1 MKVFNSKLAAIGLA
15 AFVFASCSD
24 SSSDPAT
31 PITPGTV
38 PSEITKIGLTQTD
51 AAQLAAS
58 VTNYKRSSSNK
69 ARTRAFNE
77 TLFKGLTESTVP
89 TAPSDEGAKQLNAAT
104 DLSND
109 KYKTRSGKTYDFS
122 NNTIENTILFVAGNS
137 TVKYSNLG
145 TGNTIVVKKGGKLEY
160 TGSGSAI
167 PQGNTIYVLES
178 GSYNIDNENI
188 IIDGTLYSSRALGK
202 IEGKI
207 TDKKSE
213 GTPTQNITINGSVYL
228 INGSVYLSGY
238 THTVTDPESKNY
250 GKEITEYASLRA
262 KTLTINAGAKVNT
275 LDRVTFTDDVVIAG
289 ALHVGKAAIVKNM
302 TIKNGGVFYS
312 DYSAKIKNH
321 LTMEAGSYMDLKY
334 LNVTDN
340 EYTDNGTE
348 KPTKVSGNAVADL
361 QGNCQIVI
369 GNHGV
374 MSFNTLKTD
383 NTSGQIVMGDDADN
397 VAVIKADKFIYAG
410 SDENV
415 NFTSTP
421 NTNNQTILAQFK
433 ECYKNGAES
442 EGNKVEFEYLN
453 WNSDVQSYDYITGGG
468 ALTAG
473 PNFSYVLKD
482 AYKVA
487 DQKKLM
493 LLSTIANYDR
503 DTQSATAIVPTDNNK
518 VYVSYHTNGKEFG
531 GSIDVAEMNGEQL
544 TLKQRVQQAEAKATY
559 DFNHLNVINSKL
571 YLAGSAKG
579 KDGKQLGGATIS
591 YAAIGSDGT
600 LNVTEGLTSQSL
612 DNAVKGDANCVVPFG
627 NNIAV
632 ASTLGYSVYDPTL
645 VKGDLTKTTGKAKF
659 VAVNGTSLVG
669 LNYKSE
675 ITAGDAEVQGEVQV
689 FDNSMK
695 QTSSFNVGSIA
706 PNNGKNMIAIDSN
719 GRIYV
724 CKSAK
729 GLMCYDSNGNQAWA
743 SEWTTPTSKS
753 DKNVSV
759 DKRQGYIN
767 GVAVDD
773 NYVYVAAGA
782 YGLVVLTKDGKE
794 VTHKRIGTSGN
805 SANYVAVKNGLI
817 YVAYGKGRIQVFKL
831 TGGAAK

>member
-77 TLFKGLTESTVP
+77 TLFDGLTESTKP
-89 TAPSDEGAKQLNAAT
+89 TAPSADGAKQLNAAAN
-104 DLSND
+104 LSGD

-145 TGNTIVVKKGGKLEY
+145 SGNTIVVLKGGKLEY

-167 PQGNTIYVLES
+167 PQDNTIYVLES
-178 GSYNIDNENI
+178 GSYSIDNENI
-188 IIDGTLYSSRALGK
+188 IIDGALYSSRALGK
-202 IEGKI
+202 IDGKI

-213 GTPTQNITINGSVYL
+213 GTPTQNITINGSVF
-228 INGSVYLSGY
+228 LSGY
-238 THTVTDPESKNY
+238 DHIVTDPESANY
-250 GKEITEYASLRA
+250 NKTITEYASLRA

-275 LDRVTFTDDVVIAG
+275 LDRVTFTNDVVIAG
-289 ALHVGKAAIVKNM
+289 ALHVGKVAIVKNM

-312 DYSAKIKNH
+312 DDSAKIKNK

-348 KPTKVSGNAVADL
+348 KRTKVPGSAVADL
-361 QGNCQIVI
+361 KGNCQIVI

-383 NTSGQIVMGDDADN
+383 NTSGQIVMGDDANN

-433 ECYKNGAES
+433 ECYKNGTES
-442 EGNKVEFEYLN
+442 EGNKVDFDYLN
-453 WNSDVQSYDYITGGG
+453 WNADVQSYDYITGGG
-468 ALTAG
+468 ALTPGA
-473 PNFSYVLKD
+473 NFSYVLKD
-482 AYKVA
+482 EYKVA

-518 VYVSYHTNGKEFG
+518 VYVSYHTNGKDFG

-544 TLKQRVQQAEAKATY
+544 TLKQRVQQAEAGATY

-579 KDGKQLGGATIS
+579 KDGKQLGGAAIS
-591 YAAIGSDGT
+591 YAAIGSDGL

-612 DNAVKGDANCVVPFG
+612 DNTVKGDANCVVPFG

-632 ASTLGYSVYDPTL
+632 ASTLGYSIYDPTL
-645 VKGDLTKTTGKAKF
+645 VKGDLTTTTGKAKF

-669 LNYKSE
+669 LNYTSE
-675 ITAGDAEVQGEVQV
+675 IAAGDAEVQGEVQV

-695 QTSSFNVGSIA
+695 QTSSFNVGAIA

-729 GLMCYDSNGNQAWA
+729 GLMCFDSNGNPAWA
-743 SEWTTPTSKS
+743 SEWTTPVSHGEG
-753 DKNVSV
+753 NVSV

-831 TGGAAK
+831 TSGAAQ

>member
-77 TLFKGLTESTVP
+77 TLFNGLTESTVP
-89 TAPSDEGAKQLNAAT
+89 TAPSADGAKQLNAAT

-122 NNTIENTILFVAGNS
+122 NNTIENTTLFVAGNS

-145 TGNTIVVKKGGKLEY
+145 SGNTIVVLKGGKLEY
-160 TGSGSAI
+160 TGSSSAI

-178 GSYNIDNENI
+178 GSYSIANENI
-188 IIDGTLYSSRALGK
+188 TIDGALYSSRALGK
-202 IEGKI
+202 IEGH
-207 TDKKSE
+207 TTGDKKSE

-228 INGSVYLSGY
+228 SRYS
-238 THTVTDPESKNY
+238 HTVTDPESANY
-250 GKEITEYASLRA
+250 GKEITEYASIRA
-262 KTLTINAGAKVNT
+262 KTLTINADAKVNT
-275 LDRVTFTDDVVIAG
+275 LDRVTFTNDVVIAG

-302 TIKNGGVFYS
+302 TIKNGGKFYS
-312 DYSAKIKNH
+312 EYSAKIKNK

-340 EYTDNGTE
+340 TYDENGTE
-348 KPTKVSGNAVADL
+348 KPTKVPGNAVADL

-473 PNFSYVLKD
+473 PYFSYVLKD

-579 KDGKQLGGATIS
+579 KDGNQLGGAAIS
-591 YAAIGSDGT
+591 YAAIGSDGL
-600 LNVTEGLTSQSL
+600 LNVREGLTSQSL

-645 VKGDLTKTTGKAKF
+645 VKGELTKTTGKAKF

-669 LNYKSE
+669 LNYTSE
-675 ITAGDAEVQGEVQV
+675 IAAGDAEVQGEVQV

-695 QTSSFNVGSIA
+695 QTSSFNVGAIA

-729 GLMCYDSNGNQAWA
+729 GLMCYENGNPVWA
-743 SEWTTPTSKS
+743 SEWTTPVSHG
-753 DKNVSV
+753 DGNVSV

-794 VTHKRIGTSGN
+794 VTHKRIGTAGN

-831 TGGAAK
+831 TGGAAQ

>member
-77 TLFKGLTESTVP
+77 TLFDGLTESTVP
-89 TAPSDEGAKQLNAAT
+89 AAPSVDGAKQLNAAT
-104 DLSND
+104 NLSND

-122 NNTIENTILFVAGNS
+122 NNTIENTTLFVAGNS

-145 TGNTIVVKKGGKLEY
+145 SGNTIVVLKGGKLEY
-160 TGSGSAI
+160 TGSSSAI

-178 GSYNIDNENI
+178 GSYSIANENI
-188 IIDGTLYSSRALGK
+188 TIDGALYSSRALGK
-202 IEGKI
+202 IEGH
-207 TDKKSE
+207 TTGDKKSE

-228 INGSVYLSGY
+228 SGY
-238 THTVTDPESKNY
+238 KHTVTDPESANY

-302 TIKNGGVFYS
+302 TIKNGGGFYS
-312 DYSAKIKNH
+312 DYSAKIKNK

-348 KPTKVSGNAVADL
+348 KPTKVLGNAVADL

-383 NTSGQIVMGDDADN
+383 NTSGQIVMGDDANN

-410 SDENV
+410 NDENV
-415 NFTSTP
+415 NFISTP
-421 NTNNQTILAQFK
+421 NTNNQTILAQLK
-433 ECYKNGAES
+433 ESYKNGAES
-442 EGNKVEFEYLN
+442 EGNKVDFDYLVFN
-453 WNSDVQSYDYITGGG
+453 ADVQSYDYITGGG
-468 ALTAG
+468 ALAAG

-482 AYKVA
+482 EYKVA

-493 LLSTIANYDR
+493 LLSTIANYER

-518 VYVSYHTNGKEFG
+518 VYVSYHTYGKDFG

-544 TLKQRVQQAEAKATY
+544 TLKQRVQQAEAGATY

-579 KDGKQLGGATIS
+579 KDGNQLGGAAIS
-591 YAAIGSDGT
+591 YAAIGGDGL

-612 DNAVKGDANCVVPFG
+612 DNTVKGDANCVMPFG
-627 NNIAV
+627 DNIAV
-632 ASTLGYSVYDPTL
+632 ASTLGYSVYNPTL
-645 VKGDLTKTTGKAKF
+645 AEGTLTKTTGKAKF
-659 VAVNGTSLVG
+659 VAVNGSSLVG
-669 LNYKSE
+669 LNYTSE
-675 ITAGDAEVQGEVQV
+675 IAAGDAEVQGEVQV

-729 GLMCYDSNGNQAWA
+729 GLMCYENGNQVW
-743 SEWTTPTSKS
+743 EWTTPVSHGAG
-753 DKNVSV
+753 NVSV
-759 DKRQGYIN
+759 DNRQGYIN

-782 YGLVVLTKDGKE
+782 YGLVVLTKEGKE

-831 TGGAAK
+831 TSGAAQ

>member
-69 ARTRAFNE
+69 ARTRAIDVA
-77 TLFKGLTESTVP
+77 LFDGLTQMPDVP
-89 TAPSDEGAKQLNAAT
+89 SNEDAVQLNAAK
-104 DLSND
+104 DLSNE
-109 KYKTRSGKTYDFS
+109 KYKTRNGKTYDFS
-122 NNTIENTILFVAGNS
+122 NNTLQNATLFVVGNS
-137 TVKYSNLG
+137 TVKYNNLG
-145 TGNTIVVKKGGKLEY
+145 TGNTIIVQKGGKLEY
-160 TGSGSAI
+160 TGNGTAI
-167 PQGNTIYVLES
+167 PQNNTIIVLES
-178 GSYNIDNENI
+178 GSYSIANDIT
-188 IIDGTLYSSRALGK
+188 IDGTLYSSRALGK

-213 GTPTQNITINGSVYL
+213 GTPTQNITINGSVF
-228 INGSVYLSGY
+228 LSGY
-238 THTVTDPESKNY
+238 KHKVTDPESENY
-250 GKEITEYASLRA
+250 GKELTEYASLRA
-262 KTLTINAGAKVNT
+262 KKLTINAGARVNT
-275 LDRVTFTDDVVIAG
+275 LDRVTFTNDVVIEG
-289 ALHVGKAAIVKNM
+289 ALHVGQTAIVKNM
-302 TIKNGGVFYS
+302 TIKNGGKFYS
-312 DYSAKIKNH
+312 DYSAKIKNN
-321 LTMEAGSYMDLKY
+321 LTMEPGSYMDLAY

-340 EYTDNGTE
+340 KYDKNGTEE
-348 KPTKVSGNAVADL
+348 KPTKTIGDAVADL
-361 QGNCQIVI
+361 KGNCQIVI

-383 NTSGQIVMGDDADN
+383 NTAGQIVMGDDANN

-421 NTNNQTILAQFK
+421 NTNNQIILAQFK
-433 ECYKNGAES
+433 EIYKNGAES
-442 EGNKVEFEYLN
+442 EGNKVDFEYLN
-453 WNSDVQSYDYITGGG
+453 WNADVQSYDYITGGG
-468 ALTAG
+468 ALIAG
-473 PNFSYVLKD
+473 DNFSYKLKEE
-482 AYKVA
+482 YKVA

-518 VYVSYHTNGKEFG
+518 VYVSYHTNGAEFG

-544 TLKQRVQQAEAKATY
+544 TLKQRVEQAATGATY
-559 DFNHLNVINSKL
+559 DFNHLNVIDDKL
-571 YLAGSAKG
+571 YLAGGIKG
-579 KDGKQLGGATIS
+579 KSGLLMSGASIS
-591 YAAIGSDGT
+591 YAAINSDGT
-600 LNVTEGLTSQSL
+600 LNVTEGLTSTSI
-612 DNAVKGDANCVVPFG
+612 DNAIKGDANCVVPFG
-627 NNIAV
+627 NQIVV
-632 ASTLGYSVYDPTL
+632 ANTKGYDKL
-645 VKGDLTKTTGKAKF
+645 EKDLTDDKSTQTPGKAKF
-659 VAVNGTSLVG
+659 VAVNGSSLVG
-669 LNYKSE
+669 LNYKTE
-675 ITAGDAEVQGEVQV
+675 ITAGNDPVDGEIQV
-689 FDNSMK
+689 FNSSME

-706 PNNGKNMIAIDSN
+706 PNNGKNMIAIDSD

-729 GLMCYDSNGNQAWA
+729 GLMCYESNGNPAWT
-743 SEWTTPTSKS
+743 SEWTTPVSHGAG
-753 DKNVSV
+753 NVSV
-759 DKRQGYIN
+759 DNRQGYIN

-782 YGLVVLTKDGKE
+782 YGLVVLNKNGEE
-794 VTHKRIGTSGN
+794 VTHKRIGTAGN

-831 TGGAAK
+831 TSGAAQ

>member
-24 SSSDPAT
+24 SSSDPTT

-69 ARTRAFNE
+69 ARTRAIDEALFN
-77 TLFKGLTESTVP
+77 GLTESTVP
-89 TAPSDEGAKQLNAAT
+89 TAPSADGAKQLNAAAN
-104 DLSND
+104 LSGD

-122 NNTIENTILFVAGNS
+122 NNTIENTTLFVAGNS

-145 TGNTIVVKKGGKLEY
+145 TGNTIVVMKGGKLEY

-167 PQGNTIYVLES
+167 PQDNTIYVQES
-178 GSYNIDNENI
+178 GSYSIKNENI
-188 IIDGTLYSSRALGK
+188 TIDGTLYSSRALGK
-202 IEGKI
+202 IEGEI

-228 INGSVYLSGY
+228 SGY
-238 THTVTDPESKNY
+238 KHTVTDPESENY
-250 GKEITEYASLRA
+250 NKVITEYASLRA

-275 LDRVTFTDDVVIAG
+275 LDRVTFTNDVVIAG
-289 ALHVGKAAIVKNM
+289 ALHVGQTAIVKNM

-312 DYSAKIKNH
+312 DYSAKIKNK
-321 LTMEAGSYMDLKY
+321 LSMEPGSYMNLAY

-340 EYTDNGTE
+340 KYDKNGKETV
-348 KPTKVSGNAVADL
+348 KNAGDAVADL

-383 NTSGQIVMGDDADN
+383 NTSGQIVLGGDANN

-415 NFTSTP
+415 NFISTP
-421 NTNNQTILAQFK
+421 NTNNQTILAQLK
-433 ECYKNGAES
+433 ESYKNGE
-442 EGNKVEFEYLN
+442 KVDFDDLVFN
-453 WNSDVQSYDYITGGG
+453 ADVQSYDYITGGG

-482 AYKVA
+482 EYKVA

-518 VYVSYHTNGKEFG
+518 VYVSYHTNGTDFG

-544 TLKQRVQQAEAKATY
+544 TLKQRVQQAEAGATY

-579 KDGKQLGGATIS
+579 KDGKQYGGATVS
-591 YAAIGSDGT
+591 YAAINSDGT
-600 LNVTEGLTSQSL
+600 LNVTEGLSTVAL
-612 DNAVKGDANCVVPFG
+612 DNTVKGDANCVVPFD

-632 ASTLGYSVYDPTL
+632 ASTLGYSVYEPTL
-645 VKGDLTKTTGKAKF
+645 AKEAKERVSTTGKAKF
-659 VAVNGTSLVG
+659 MAVNGTSLVG
-669 LNYKSE
+669 LNYTSE
-675 ITAGDAEVQGEVQV
+675 IAAGDAEVQGEVQV

-729 GLMCYDSNGNQAWA
+729 GLMCYENGSPAWA
-743 SEWTTPTSKS
+743 SEWTTPVSHGEG
-753 DKNVSV
+753 NVSV

-831 TGGAAK
+831 TSGAAQ

>member
-77 TLFKGLTESTVP
+77 ALFNGVTESTVQP
-89 TAPSDEGAKQLNAAT
+89 APSVDGAKQLNAAT
-104 DLSND
+104 NLSND

-145 TGNTIVVKKGGKLEY
+145 TGNTIVVMKGGKLEY

-167 PQGNTIYVLES
+167 PQNNTIYVLES
-178 GSYNIDNENI
+178 GSYSIDNENI
-188 IIDGTLYSSRALGK
+188 IIDGALYSSRALGK
-202 IEGKI
+202 IDGKI

-228 INGSVYLSGY
+228 SGY
-238 THTVTDPESKNY
+238 DHIVTDPESANY
-250 GKEITEYASLRA
+250 NKTITEYASLRA

-275 LDRVTFTDDVVIAG
+275 LDRVTFTDNVVIAG

-302 TIKNGGVFYS
+302 TIKNGGKFYS
-312 DYSAKIKNH
+312 EYSAKIKNQ

-340 EYTDNGTE
+340 TYDKNGTE
-348 KPTKVSGNAVADL
+348 KPTKVPGNAVADL

-383 NTSGQIVMGDDADN
+383 NTSGQIVMGDDANN

-415 NFTSTP
+415 NFIGTP
-421 NTNNQTILAQFK
+421 HTNNQTILAQLK
-433 ECYKNGAES
+433 ESYKNGAES
-442 EGNKVEFEYLN
+442 EGNKVDFDYLVFN
-453 WNSDVQSYDYITGGG
+453 ADVQSYDYITGGG

-473 PNFSYVLKD
+473 PNFSYVLKNE
-482 AYKVA
+482 YEVA
-487 DQKKLM
+487 KQKKLM

-503 DTQSATAIVPTDNNK
+503 DTQSATAIVPTANNK
-518 VYVSYHTNGKEFG
+518 VYVSYHTNGTEFG

-544 TLKQRVQQAEAKATY
+544 TLKQRVQQADAGATY

-579 KDGKQLGGATIS
+579 KDGKQLGGAAIS
-591 YAAIGSDGT
+591 YAAIGSDG
-600 LNVTEGLTSQSL
+600 LVNVKEGLTSQSL
-612 DNAVKGDANCVVPFG
+612 DNTVKGDANCVVPFG

-632 ASTLGYSVYDPTL
+632 ASTLGYSIYDPTL
-645 VKGDLTKTTGKAKF
+645 AKGDLTKTTGKAKF
-659 VAVNGTSLVG
+659 VAVNGSSLVG
-669 LNYKSE
+669 LNYTSE
-675 ITAGDAEVQGEVQV
+675 IAAGDAEVQGEVQV

-729 GLMCYDSNGNQAWA
+729 GLMCYENGSPAWA

-782 YGLVVLTKDGKE
+782 YGLVVLNKDGKE

-831 TGGAAK
+831 TSGAAQ

>member
-77 TLFKGLTESTVP
+77 ALSNGVTESTVQP
-89 TAPSDEGAKQLNAAT
+89 APSVDGAKQLNAAT
-104 DLSND
+104 NLSND

-145 TGNTIVVKKGGKLEY
+145 TGNTIVVMKGGKLEY

-167 PQGNTIYVLES
+167 PQNNTIYVLES
-178 GSYNIDNENI
+178 GSYSIDNENI
-188 IIDGTLYSSRALGK
+188 IIDGALYSSRALGK
-202 IEGKI
+202 IDGKI

-213 GTPTQNITINGSVYL
+213 GTPTQNITINGSVF
-228 INGSVYLSGY
+228 LSGY
-238 THTVTDPESKNY
+238 DHIVTDPESANY
-250 GKEITEYASLRA
+250 NKTITEYASLRA

-275 LDRVTFTDDVVIAG
+275 LDRVTFTNDVVIAG

-312 DYSAKIKNH
+312 DNSAKIKNK

-348 KPTKVSGNAVADL
+348 KPTKVLGNAVADL
-361 QGNCQIVI
+361 QGNCQIII

-383 NTSGQIVMGDDADN
+383 NTSGQIVMGDDDNN

-410 SDENV
+410 SDINV

-442 EGNKVEFEYLN
+442 EGNKVEFEDLN

-482 AYKVA
+482 AYKIA

-503 DTQSATAIVPTDNNK
+503 DAQSATAIVPTDNNK
-518 VYVSYHTNGKEFG
+518 VYVSYHTNGKDFG

-544 TLKQRVQQAEAKATY
+544 TLKQRVQQADAGATY
-559 DFNHLNVINSKL
+559 DFNHLNVINNKL

-579 KDGKQLGGATIS
+579 KDGKQLGGAAIS

-600 LNVTEGLTSQSL
+600 LNVREGLTSQSL
-612 DNAVKGDANCVVPFG
+612 DNTVKGDANCIVPFG
-627 NNIAV
+627 DNIAV

-645 VKGDLTKTTGKAKF
+645 VEGTLTKTTGKAKF

-669 LNYKSE
+669 LNYTSE
-675 ITAGDAEVQGEVQV
+675 IAAGDAEVQGEVQV

-695 QTSSFNVGSIA
+695 QTSSFNVGAIA

-759 DKRQGYIN
+759 DKRKGYIN

-794 VTHKRIGTSGN
+794 VTHKRIGTSEN

-831 TGGAAK
+831 TGGAAQ

>member
-24 SSSDPAT
+24 SSSDPAS
-31 PITPGTV
+31 PINPGTV

-77 TLFKGLTESTVP
+77 TLFNGLTQMPDVP
-89 TAPSDEGAKQLNAAT
+89 SNSNEDAVQLNAAK
-104 DLSND
+104 DLSNE
-109 KYKTRSGKTYDFS
+109 KYKTRNGKTYDFS
-122 NNTIENTILFVAGNS
+122 NNTLQNATLFVVGNS
-137 TVKYSNLG
+137 TVKYNNLG
-145 TGNTIVVKKGGKLEY
+145 TGNTIIVQKGGKLEY
-160 TGSGSAI
+160 TGNGTAI
-167 PQGNTIYVLES
+167 PQNNTIIVLES
-178 GSYNIDNENI
+178 GSYSIANDIT
-188 IIDGTLYSSRALGK
+188 IDGTLYSSRALGK

-213 GTPTQNITINGSVYL
+213 GTPTQNITINGSVF
-228 INGSVYLSGY
+228 LSGY
-238 THTVTDPESKNY
+238 KHKVTDPESENY
-250 GKEITEYASLRA
+250 GKELTEYASLRA
-262 KTLTINAGAKVNT
+262 KKLTINAGARVNT
-275 LDRVTFTDDVVIAG
+275 LDRVTFTNDVVIEG
-289 ALHVGKAAIVKNM
+289 ALHVGQTAIVKNM
-302 TIKNGGVFYS
+302 TIKNGGKFYS
-312 DYSAKIKNH
+312 DYSAKIKNN
-321 LTMEAGSYMDLKY
+321 LTMEPGSYMDLAY

-340 EYTDNGTE
+340 KYDKNGTEE
-348 KPTKVSGNAVADL
+348 KPTKTIGDAVADL
-361 QGNCQIVI
+361 KGNCQIVI

-383 NTSGQIVMGDDADN
+383 NTAGQIVMGDDANN

-421 NTNNQTILAQFK
+421 NTNNQIILARFK
-433 ECYKNGAES
+433 EIYKNGAES
-442 EGNKVEFEYLN
+442 VGNKVDFEYLN
-453 WNSDVQSYDYITGGG
+453 WNADVQSYDYITGGG
-468 ALTAG
+468 ALIAG
-473 PNFSYVLKD
+473 DNFSYKLKEE
-482 AYKVA
+482 YKVA

-518 VYVSYHTNGKEFG
+518 VYVSYHTNGAEFG

-544 TLKQRVQQAEAKATY
+544 TLKQRVEQAATGATY
-559 DFNHLNVINSKL
+559 DFNHLNVIDDKL
-571 YLAGSAKG
+571 YLAGGIKG
-579 KDGKQLGGATIS
+579 KSGLLMSGASIS
-591 YAAIGSDGT
+591 YAAINSDGT
-600 LNVTEGLTSQSL
+600 LNVTEGLTSTSI
-612 DNAVKGDANCVVPFG
+612 DNAIKGDANCVVPFG
-627 NNIAV
+627 NQIVV
-632 ASTLGYSVYDPTL
+632 ANTKGYDKL
-645 VKGDLTKTTGKAKF
+645 EKDLTDDKSTQTPGKAKF
-659 VAVNGTSLVG
+659 VAVNGSSLVG
-669 LNYKSE
+669 LNYKTE
-675 ITAGDAEVQGEVQV
+675 ITAGNDPVDGEIQV
-689 FDNSMK
+689 FNSSME

-706 PNNGKNMIAIDSN
+706 PNNGKNMIAIDSD

-729 GLMCYDSNGNQAWA
+729 GLMCYESNGNPAWT
-743 SEWTTPTSKS
+743 SEWTTPVSHGAG
-753 DKNVSV
+753 NVSV
-759 DKRQGYIN
+759 DNRQGYIN

-782 YGLVVLTKDGKE
+782 YGLVVLNKNGEE
-794 VTHKRIGTSGN
+794 VTHKRIGTAGN

-831 TGGAAK
+831 TSGAAQ

>member
-77 TLFKGLTESTVP
+77 TLFNGLTESTVP
-89 TAPSDEGAKQLNAAT
+89 TAPSADGAKQLNAAT

-122 NNTIENTILFVAGNS
+122 NNTIENTTLFVAGNS

-145 TGNTIVVKKGGKLEY
+145 SGNTIVVMKGGKLEY

-167 PQGNTIYVLES
+167 PQNNTIYVLES
-178 GSYNIDNENI
+178 GSYSIDNENI
-188 IIDGTLYSSRALGK
+188 TIDGTLYSSRALGK
-202 IEGKI
+202 IDGKI

-213 GTPTQNITINGSVYL
+213 GTPTQNITINGSVF
-228 INGSVYLSGY
+228 LSGY
-238 THTVTDPESKNY
+238 KHTVTDQNSENY

-262 KTLTINAGAKVNT
+262 KTLNINAGAKVNT
-275 LDRVTFTDDVVIAG
+275 LDRVTFTDNVVLAG
-289 ALHVGKAAIVKNM
+289 ALHVGKAAIVKSM
-302 TIKNGGVFYS
+302 TIKDGGKFYS
-312 DYSAKIKNH
+312 DYSAKIKNK
-321 LTMEAGSYMDLKY
+321 LTMEAGSYMDIKY

-340 EYTDNGTE
+340 EYTENGTE
-348 KPTKVSGNAVADL
+348 KPTKVLGNAVADL

-383 NTSGQIVMGDDADN
+383 NTSGQIVMGDDANN

-433 ECYKNGAES
+433 ECYKNGTES
-442 EGNKVEFEYLN
+442 EGNKVDFDYLN
-453 WNSDVQSYDYITGGG
+453 WNADVQSYDYVTGGG

-482 AYKVA
+482 EYKVA

-518 VYVSYHTNGKEFG
+518 VYVSYHTNGKDFG

-544 TLKQRVQQAEAKATY
+544 TLRQRVQQADAGATY
-559 DFNHLNVINSKL
+559 DFNHLNVINNKL

-579 KDGKQLGGATIS
+579 KDGKQFGGATVS
-591 YAAIGSDGT
+591 YAAIGGDGT
-600 LNVTEGLTSQSL
+600 LNVTEGLSTVAL
-612 DNAVKGDANCVVPFG
+612 DNTVKGDANCVMPFG
-627 NNIAV
+627 DNIAV
-632 ASTLGYSVYDPTL
+632 ASTLGYSVYNPTL
-645 VKGDLTKTTGKAKF
+645 AEGTLTKTTGKAKF
-659 VAVNGTSLVG
+659 VAVNGSSLVG
-669 LNYKSE
+669 LNYTSE
-675 ITAGDAEVQGEVQV
+675 IAAGDAEVQGEVQV

-729 GLMCYDSNGNQAWA
+729 GLMCYENGNQVW
-743 SEWTTPTSKS
+743 EWTTPVSHGAG
-753 DKNVSV
+753 NVSV
-759 DKRQGYIN
+759 DNRQGYIN

-782 YGLVVLTKDGKE
+782 YGLVVLTKEGKE

-831 TGGAAK
+831 TSGAAQ

>member
-31 PITPGTV
+31 PINPGTV

-69 ARTRAFNE
+69 ARTRAIDE
-77 TLFKGLTESTVP
+77 TLFNGVTESTVP
-89 TAPSDEGAKQLNAAT
+89 KAPSVDGAKQLNAAT
-104 DLSND
+104 NLSND

-145 TGNTIVVKKGGKLEY
+145 SGNTIVVLKGGKLEY
-160 TGSGSAI
+160 TGSGKAI
-167 PQGNTIYVLES
+167 PQDNTIYVQES
-178 GSYNIDNENI
+178 GSYSIDNENI

-202 IEGKI
+202 IEGKN

-213 GTPTQNITINGSVYL
+213 VTPTQDIT

-238 THTVTDPESKNY
+238 KHTVTDPDSKNY

-275 LDRVTFTDDVVIAG
+275 LDRVTFTNDVVIAG

-312 DYSAKIKNH
+312 DYSAKIKNQ

-348 KPTKVSGNAVADL
+348 KPTKVPGNAVADL
-361 QGNCQIVI
+361 KGACKIVI

-383 NTSGQIVMGDDADN
+383 NTSGQIVMGDDANN

-433 ECYKNGAES
+433 ECYKNGEES
-442 EGNKVEFEYLN
+442 AGNKVDFDYLN
-453 WNSDVQSYDYITGGG
+453 WNADVQSYDYITGGG

-482 AYKVA
+482 EYEVA
-487 DQKKLM
+487 KQKKLM
-493 LLSTIANYDR
+493 LLSTIANYER
-503 DTQSATAIVPTDNNK
+503 DTQSATAIVPTADNK
-518 VYVSYHTNGKEFG
+518 VYVSYHTNGKDFG
-531 GSIDVAEMNGEQL
+531 GSIDVAEMKGEQL
-544 TLKQRVQQAEAKATY
+544 TLKQRVQQAAAGATY
-559 DFNHLNVINSKL
+559 DFNHLSVINSKL

-579 KDGKQLGGATIS
+579 KDGKQLGGAAIS
-591 YAAIGSDGT
+591 YAAIGGDGL

-659 VAVNGTSLVG
+659 VAVNGSSLVG

-675 ITAGDAEVQGEVQV
+675 IAVGDAEVQGEVQV

-695 QTSSFNVGSIA
+695 QTSSFTVGAIA

-729 GLMCYDSNGNQAWA
+729 GLMCYENGSPAWD
-743 SEWTTPTSKS
+743 SEWTTPVSHGEG
-753 DKNVSV
+753 NISV

-831 TGGAAK
+831 TGGDAQQ

>member
-69 ARTRAFNE
+69 ARTRAIDE
-77 TLFKGLTESTVP
+77 TLFNGLTESTVP
-89 TAPSDEGAKQLNAAT
+89 TAPSADGAKQLNAAT

-145 TGNTIVVKKGGKLEY
+145 TGNTIVVMKGGKLEY

-167 PQGNTIYVLES
+167 PQNNTIYVLKS
-178 GSYNIDNENI
+178 GSYSIDNENI
-188 IIDGTLYSSRALGK
+188 IIDGALYSSRALGK
-202 IEGKI
+202 IDGKI

-213 GTPTQNITINGSVYL
+213 GTPTQNITINGSVF
-228 INGSVYLSGY
+228 LSGY
-238 THTVTDPESKNY
+238 DHIVTDPESANY
-250 GKEITEYASLRA
+250 NKTITEYASLRA

-275 LDRVTFTDDVVIAG
+275 LDRVTFTNDVVIAG

-312 DYSAKIKNH
+312 DNSAKIKNK

-348 KPTKVSGNAVADL
+348 KPTKVPGNAVADL
-361 QGNCQIVI
+361 QGACKIVI

-383 NTSGQIVMGDDADN
+383 NTFGQIVIGDDANN

-442 EGNKVEFEYLN
+442 AGNKVDFDYLN
-453 WNSDVQSYDYITGGG
+453 WNADVQSYDYVTGGG

-482 AYKVA
+482 EYEVA
-487 DQKKLM
+487 KQKKLM
-493 LLSTIANYDR
+493 LLSTIANYER

-518 VYVSYHTNGKEFG
+518 VYVSYHTNGKDFG

-544 TLKQRVQQAEAKATY
+544 TLKQRVQQADAGATY
-559 DFNHLNVINSKL
+559 DFNHLNVINNKL

-579 KDGKQLGGATIS
+579 KDGKQFGGATVS
-591 YAAIGSDGT
+591 YAAIGGDGT
-600 LNVTEGLTSQSL
+600 LNVTEGLSTVAL
-612 DNAVKGDANCVVPFG
+612 DNTVKGDANCVMPFG
-627 NNIAV
+627 DNIAV
-632 ASTLGYSVYDPTL
+632 ASTLGYSVYNPTL
-645 VKGDLTKTTGKAKF
+645 AEGTLTKTTGKAKF
-659 VAVNGTSLVG
+659 VAVNGSSLVG
-669 LNYKSE
+669 LNYTSE
-675 ITAGDAEVQGEVQV
+675 IAAGDAEVQGEVQV

-729 GLMCYDSNGNQAWA
+729 GLMCYENGNQVW
-743 SEWTTPTSKS
+743 EWTTPVSHGAG
-753 DKNVSV
+753 NVSV
-759 DKRQGYIN
+759 DNRQGYIN

-782 YGLVVLTKDGKE
+782 YGLVVLTKEGKE

-831 TGGAAK
+831 TSGDAQ

>member
-77 TLFKGLTESTVP
+77 TLFKGLTQMPDVP
-89 TAPSDEGAKQLNAAT
+89 SNEDAVQLNAAK
-104 DLSND
+104 DLSNE
-109 KYKTRSGKTYDFS
+109 KYKTRNGKTYDFS
-122 NNTIENTILFVAGNS
+122 NNTLQNATLFVVGNS
-137 TVKYSNLG
+137 TVKYNNLG
-145 TGNTIVVKKGGKLEY
+145 TGNTIIVQKGGKLEY
-160 TGSGSAI
+160 TGNGTAI
-167 PQGNTIYVLES
+167 PQNNTIIVLAS
-178 GSYNIDNENI
+178 GSYSIANDIT
-188 IIDGTLYSSRALGK
+188 IDGTLYSSRALGK

-213 GTPTQNITINGSVYL
+213 GTPTQNITINGSVF
-228 INGSVYLSGY
+228 LSGY
-238 THTVTDPESKNY
+238 KHKVTDPESENY
-250 GKEITEYASLRA
+250 GKELTEYASLRA
-262 KTLTINAGAKVNT
+262 KKLTINAGARVNT
-275 LDRVTFTDDVVIAG
+275 LDRVTFTNDVVIEG
-289 ALHVGKAAIVKNM
+289 ALHVGQTAIVKNM
-302 TIKNGGVFYS
+302 TIKNGGKFYS
-312 DYSAKIKNH
+312 DYSAKIKNN
-321 LTMEAGSYMDLKY
+321 LTMEPGSYMDLAY

-340 EYTDNGTE
+340 KYDKNGTEE
-348 KPTKVSGNAVADL
+348 KPTKTIGDAVADL
-361 QGNCQIVI
+361 KGNCQIVI

-383 NTSGQIVMGDDADN
+383 NTAGQIVMGDDANN

-421 NTNNQTILAQFK
+421 NTNNQIILAQFK
-433 ECYKNGAES
+433 EIYKNGAES
-442 EGNKVEFEYLN
+442 EGNKVDFEYLN
-453 WNSDVQSYDYITGGG
+453 WNADVQSYDYITGGG
-468 ALTAG
+468 ALIAG
-473 PNFSYVLKD
+473 DNFSYKLKEE
-482 AYKVA
+482 YKVA

-518 VYVSYHTNGKEFG
+518 VYVSYHTNGAEFG

-544 TLKQRVQQAEAKATY
+544 TLKQRVEQAATGATY
-559 DFNHLNVINSKL
+559 DFNHLNVIDDKL
-571 YLAGSAKG
+571 YLAGGIKG
-579 KDGKQLGGATIS
+579 KSGLLMSGASIS
-591 YAAIGSDGT
+591 YAAINSDGT
-600 LNVTEGLTSQSL
+600 LNVTEGLTSTSI
-612 DNAVKGDANCVVPFG
+612 DNAIKGDANCVVPFG
-627 NNIAV
+627 NQIVV
-632 ASTLGYSVYDPTL
+632 ANTKGYDKL
-645 VKGDLTKTTGKAKF
+645 EKDLTDDKSTQTPGKAKF
-659 VAVNGTSLVG
+659 VAVNGSSLVG
-669 LNYKSE
+669 LNYKTE
-675 ITAGDAEVQGEVQV
+675 ITAGNDPVDGEIQV
-689 FDNSMK
+689 FNSSME

-706 PNNGKNMIAIDSN
+706 PNNGKNMIAIDSD

-729 GLMCYDSNGNQAWA
+729 GLMCYESNGNPAWT
-743 SEWTTPTSKS
+743 SEWTTPVSHGAG
-753 DKNVSV
+753 NVSV
-759 DKRQGYIN
+759 DNRQGYIN

-782 YGLVVLTKDGKE
+782 YGLVVLNKNGEE
-794 VTHKRIGTSGN
+794 VTHKRIGTAGN

-831 TGGAAK
+831 TSGAAQ

>member
-69 ARTRAFNE
+69 ARTRAIDVA
-77 TLFKGLTESTVP
+77 LFDGLTQMPDVP
-89 TAPSDEGAKQLNAAT
+89 SNEDAVQLNAAK
-104 DLSND
+104 DLSNE
-109 KYKTRSGKTYDFS
+109 KYKTRNGKTYDFS
-122 NNTIENTILFVAGNS
+122 NNTLQNATLFVVGNS
-137 TVKYSNLG
+137 TVKYNNLG
-145 TGNTIVVKKGGKLEY
+145 TGNTIIVQKGGKLEY
-160 TGSGSAI
+160 TGNGTAI
-167 PQGNTIYVLES
+167 PQNNTIIVLES
-178 GSYNIDNENI
+178 GSYSIANDIT
-188 IIDGTLYSSRALGK
+188 IDGTLYSSRALGK

-213 GTPTQNITINGSVYL
+213 GTPTQNITINGSVF
-228 INGSVYLSGY
+228 LSGY
-238 THTVTDPESKNY
+238 KHKVTDPESENY
-250 GKEITEYASLRA
+250 GKELTEYASLRA

-275 LDRVTFTDDVVIAG
+275 LDRVTFTNDVVIEG
-289 ALHVGKAAIVKNM
+289 ALHVGQTAIVKNM
-302 TIKNGGVFYS
+302 TIKNGGKFYS
-312 DYSAKIKNH
+312 DYSAKIKNN
-321 LTMEAGSYMDLKY
+321 LTMEPGSYMNLAY

-340 EYTDNGTE
+340 TYDKNGKETV
-348 KPTKVSGNAVADL
+348 KTAGNAVADL
-361 QGNCQIVI
+361 KGNCEIII

-383 NTSGQIVMGDDADN
+383 NTAGQIVMGDDANN

-410 SDENV
+410 NDENV

-442 EGNKVEFEYLN
+442 AGNKVDFEYLN

-468 ALTAG
+468 ALIAG
-473 PNFSYVLKD
+473 DNFSYKLKEE
-482 AYKVA
+482 YEVA
-487 DQKKLM
+487 KQKKLM

-531 GSIDVAEMNGEQL
+531 GSIDVAEMNGDQL
-544 TLKQRVQQAEAKATY
+544 TLKQRVQQAEAGATY
-559 DFNHLNVINSKL
+559 DFNHLNVIDSKL

-579 KDGKQLGGATIS
+579 KDGKQYGGATIS
-591 YAAIGSDGT
+591 YAAIESDGK
-600 LNVTEGLTSQSL
+600 LNVTEGLSTLPL

-627 NNIAV
+627 NKIVV
-632 ASTLGYSVYDPTL
+632 ANTKGYDV
-645 VKGDLTKTTGKAKF
+645 VEKDLSENKNTKAPGKAKF
-659 VAVNGTSLVG
+659 LALSGSSLVG
-669 LNYKSE
+669 LNYKTE
-675 ITAGDAEVQGEVQV
+675 ITAGNDPVDGEIQV
-689 FDNSMK
+689 FNSSME

-729 GLMCYDSNGNQAWA
+729 GLMCYESNGSPAWT
-743 SEWTTPTSKS
+743 SEWTTPVSHGAG
-753 DKNVSV
+753 NVSV
-759 DKRQGYIN
+759 DNRQGYIN

-782 YGLVVLTKDGKE
+782 YGLVVLNKNGEE
-794 VTHKRIGTSGN
+794 VTHKRIGTSEN

-831 TGGAAK
+831 TNGVIK

>member
-77 TLFKGLTESTVP
+77 TLFNGLTESTVP
-89 TAPSDEGAKQLNAAT
+89 TAPSADGAKQLNAAT

-137 TVKYSNLG
+137 TVKYSKLG
-145 TGNTIVVKKGGKLEY
+145 TGNTIVVLKGGKLEY

-167 PQGNTIYVLES
+167 PQDNTIYVLES
-178 GSYNIDNENI
+178 GSYSIDNENI
-188 IIDGTLYSSRALGK
+188 IIDGALYSSRALGK
-202 IEGKI
+202 IDGKI

-213 GTPTQNITINGSVYL
+213 GTPTQNITINGSVF
-228 INGSVYLSGY
+228 LSGY
-238 THTVTDPESKNY
+238 DHIVTDPESANY
-250 GKEITEYASLRA
+250 NKTITEYASLRA

-275 LDRVTFTDDVVIAG
+275 LDRVTFTNDVVIAG

-302 TIKNGGVFYS
+302 TIKNGGKFYS
-312 DYSAKIKNH
+312 EYSAKIKNK
-321 LTMEAGSYMDLKY
+321 LTMKAGSYMDLKY

-340 EYTDNGTE
+340 TYDENGTE
-348 KPTKVSGNAVADL
+348 KPTKVPGNAVADL

-433 ECYKNGAES
+433 ECYKNGTES
-442 EGNKVEFEYLN
+442 EGNKVDFDYLN
-453 WNSDVQSYDYITGGG
+453 WNADVQSYDYITGGG
-468 ALTAG
+468 ALTPGA
-473 PNFSYVLKD
+473 NFSYVLKD
-482 AYKVA
+482 EYKVA

-518 VYVSYHTNGKEFG
+518 VYVSYHTNGAEFG

-544 TLKQRVQQAEAKATY
+544 ILKQRVQQAKAGATY
-559 DFNHLNVINSKL
+559 DFNHLNVIDSKL

-579 KDGKQLGGATIS
+579 KDGKQLGGAAIS
-591 YAAIGSDGT
+591 YAAIGSDGL

-645 VKGDLTKTTGKAKF
+645 VKGELTKTTGKAKF

-669 LNYKSE
+669 LNYTSE

-706 PNNGKNMIAIDSN
+706 PNNGKNMIAIDSD

-729 GLMCYDSNGNQAWA
+729 GLMCYNSNGNQAWA
-743 SEWTTPTSKS
+743 SEWTTPVSHGEG
-753 DKNVSV
+753 NVSV

-773 NYVYVAAGA
+773 KYVYVAAGA

-831 TGGAAK
+831 TSGAAQ

>member
-69 ARTRAFNE
+69 ARTRAIDE
-77 TLFKGLTESTVP
+77 TLFNRLTESTVP
-89 TAPSDEGAKQLNAAT
+89 EAPSVDGAKQLNTAT
-104 DLSND
+104 NLSND

-122 NNTIENTILFVAGNS
+122 NNTIENTTLFVAGNS

-145 TGNTIVVKKGGKLEY
+145 SGNTIVVMKGGKLEY
-160 TGSGSAI
+160 TGSESAI
-167 PQGNTIYVLES
+167 PQNNTIYVLES
-178 GSYNIDNENI
+178 GSYSIKNENI
-188 IIDGTLYSSRALGK
+188 TIDGTLYSSRALGK
-202 IEGKI
+202 IKGEI

-228 INGSVYLSGY
+228 SGY
-238 THTVTDPESKNY
+238 KHTVTDPDSKNY

-275 LDRVTFTDDVVIAG
+275 LDRVTFTDNVVIAG
-289 ALHVGKAAIVKNM
+289 ALHVGKAAIVKSM
-302 TIKNGGVFYS
+302 TIKDGGKFYS
-312 DYSAKIKNH
+312 EYSAKIKNK

-348 KPTKVSGNAVADL
+348 KPTKVPGNAVADL

-383 NTSGQIVMGDDADN
+383 NTSGQIVMGDDANN

-433 ECYKNGAES
+433 QCYKNGAES
-442 EGNKVEFEYLN
+442 AGNKVDFDYLN
-453 WNSDVQSYDYITGGG
+453 WNADVQSYDYVTGGG

-482 AYKVA
+482 EYEVA
-487 DQKKLM
+487 KQKKLM
-493 LLSTIANYDR
+493 LLSTIANYER

-518 VYVSYHTNGKEFG
+518 VYVSYHTNGKDFG

-544 TLKQRVQQAEAKATY
+544 TLKQRVQQAEAGATY
-559 DFNHLNVINSKL
+559 DFNHLNVINNKL

-579 KDGKQLGGATIS
+579 KDGKQFGGATVS
-591 YAAIGSDGT
+591 YAAIGGDGT
-600 LNVTEGLTSQSL
+600 LNVTEGLSTVAL
-612 DNAVKGDANCVVPFG
+612 DNTVKGDANCVVPFG

-645 VKGDLTKTTGKAKF
+645 VEGTLTKTTGKAKF
-659 VAVNGTSLVG
+659 VAVNGSSLVG
-669 LNYKSE
+669 LNYTSE
-675 ITAGDAEVQGEVQV
+675 IAAGDAEVQGEVQV

-695 QTSSFNVGSIA
+695 QTSSFNVGAIA

-719 GRIYV
+719 GRIYI

-729 GLMCYDSNGNQAWA
+729 GLMCYESNGNQAWA

>member
-77 TLFKGLTESTVP
+77 TLFDGLTESTVP
-89 TAPSDEGAKQLNAAT
+89 AAPSVDGAKQLNAAT
-104 DLSND
+104 NLSND

-137 TVKYSNLG
+137 TVKYSHLES
-145 TGNTIVVKKGGKLEY
+145 GNIIVVMKGGKLEY

-167 PQGNTIYVLES
+167 PQNNTIYVLES
-178 GSYNIDNENI
+178 GSYSIDNENI
-188 IIDGTLYSSRALGK
+188 TIDGALYSSIALGN
-202 IEGKI
+202 IDGKI

-228 INGSVYLSGY
+228 SGY
-238 THTVTDPESKNY
+238 KHTVTDPDSKNH

-275 LDRVTFTDDVVIAG
+275 LDRVTFTNDVVIAG

-312 DYSAKIKNH
+312 DYSAKIKNQ
-321 LTMEAGSYMDLKY
+321 LTMEAGSYMNLKY

-348 KPTKVSGNAVADL
+348 KPTKVPGNAVADL
-361 QGNCQIVI
+361 KGACKIVI
-369 GNHGV
+369 GDHGV

-383 NTSGQIVMGDDADN
+383 NTSGQIVMGDDANN

-415 NFTSTP
+415 NFISTP

-442 EGNKVEFEYLN
+442 AGNKVDFDYLN
-453 WNSDVQSYDYITGGG
+453 WNADVQSYDYVTGGG

-482 AYKVA
+482 EYEVA
-487 DQKKLM
+487 KQKKLM
-493 LLSTIANYDR
+493 LLSTIANYER

-518 VYVSYHTNGKEFG
+518 VYVSYHTNGKDFG

-544 TLKQRVQQAEAKATY
+544 TLKQRVQQADAGATY
-559 DFNHLNVINSKL
+559 DFNHLSVINSKL

-579 KDGKQLGGATIS
+579 KDGKQLGGAAIS
-591 YAAIGSDGT
+591 YAAIGGDGL

-659 VAVNGTSLVG
+659 VAVNGSSLVG

-675 ITAGDAEVQGEVQV
+675 IAVGDAEVQGEVQV

-695 QTSSFNVGSIA
+695 QTSSFTVGAIA

-729 GLMCYDSNGNQAWA
+729 GLMCYENGSPAWE

-831 TGGAAK
+831 TGGDAQQ

>member
-77 TLFKGLTESTVP
+77 TLFDGLTESTKP
-89 TAPSDEGAKQLNAAT
+89 TAPSADGAKQLNAAAN
-104 DLSND
+104 LSGD

-145 TGNTIVVKKGGKLEY
+145 SGNTIVVLKGGKLEY

-167 PQGNTIYVLES
+167 PQNNTIYVLES
-178 GSYNIDNENI
+178 GSYSIKNENI
-188 IIDGTLYSSRALGK
+188 TIDGTLYSSRALGK
-202 IEGKI
+202 IEGEI

-228 INGSVYLSGY
+228 SGY
-238 THTVTDPESKNY
+238 KHTVTDPDSKNY

-340 EYTDNGTE
+340 EYTENGTE
-348 KPTKVSGNAVADL
+348 KPTKVPGNAVADL
-361 QGNCQIVI
+361 QGNCQIII

-383 NTSGQIVMGDDADN
+383 NTSGQIVMGDDANN

-433 ECYKNGAES
+433 ECYKNGTES
-442 EGNKVEFEYLN
+442 EGNKVDFDYLN
-453 WNSDVQSYDYITGGG
+453 WNADVQSYDYVTGGG

-482 AYKVA
+482 EYEVA
-487 DQKKLM
+487 KQKKLM
-493 LLSTIANYDR
+493 LLSTIANYER

-518 VYVSYHTNGKEFG
+518 VYVSYHTNGKDFG

-544 TLKQRVQQAEAKATY
+544 TLKQRVQQAEAGATY
-559 DFNHLNVINSKL
+559 DFNHLNVINNKL

-579 KDGKQLGGATIS
+579 KDGKQFGGATVS
-591 YAAIGSDGT
+591 YAAIGGDGT
-600 LNVTEGLTSQSL
+600 LNVTEGLSTVAL
-612 DNAVKGDANCVVPFG
+612 DNTVKGDANCVVPFG

-645 VKGDLTKTTGKAKF
+645 VEGTLTKTTGKAKF
-659 VAVNGTSLVG
+659 VAVNGSSLVG
-669 LNYKSE
+669 LNYTSE
-675 ITAGDAEVQGEVQV
+675 IAAGDAEVQGEVQV

-695 QTSSFNVGSIA
+695 QTSSFNVGAIA

-719 GRIYV
+719 GRIYI

-729 GLMCYDSNGNQAWA
+729 GLMCYENGSQVW
-743 SEWTTPTSKS
+743 EWTTPVSHGAG
-753 DKNVSV
+753 NVSV
-759 DKRQGYIN
+759 DNRQGYIN

-782 YGLVVLTKDGKE
+782 YGLVVLTKEGKE

-831 TGGAAK
+831 TSGDAQQ

>member
-89 TAPSDEGAKQLNAAT
+89 TAPSADGAKQLNAAT

-122 NNTIENTILFVAGNS
+122 NNTIENTTLFVAGNS

-145 TGNTIVVKKGGKLEY
+145 SGNTIVVLKGGKLEY
-160 TGSGSAI
+160 TGSSSAI

-178 GSYNIDNENI
+178 GSYSIANENI
-188 IIDGTLYSSRALGK
+188 TIDGALYSSRALGK
-202 IEGKI
+202 IEGH
-207 TDKKSE
+207 TTGDKKSE

-228 INGSVYLSGY
+228 SGY
-238 THTVTDPESKNY
+238 SHTVTDPESANY
-250 GKEITEYASLRA
+250 GKEITEYASIRA
-262 KTLTINAGAKVNT
+262 KTLTINADAKVNT
-275 LDRVTFTDDVVIAG
+275 LDRVTFTNDVVIAG

-302 TIKNGGVFYS
+302 TIKNGGKFYS
-312 DYSAKIKNH
+312 EYSAKIKNK

-340 EYTDNGTE
+340 TYDENGTE
-348 KPTKVSGNAVADL
+348 KPTKVPGNAVADL

-518 VYVSYHTNGKEFG
+518 VYVSYHTYGAGFG

-544 TLKQRVQQAEAKATY
+544 TLKQRVQQAEAGATY

>member
-77 TLFKGLTESTVP
+77 TLFDGVTESPKP
-89 TAPSDEGAKQLNAAT
+89 TAPSADGAKQLNAAT

-122 NNTIENTILFVAGNS
+122 NNKIENTTLFVVGNS
-137 TVKYSNLG
+137 TVKYNNLG
-145 TGNTIVVKKGGKLEY
+145 TGNKIIVQKGGKLEY

-167 PQGNTIYVLES
+167 PQNNTIYVLES
-178 GSYNIDNENI
+178 GSYSIANENI
-188 IIDGTLYSSRALGK
+188 TIDGALYSSRALGK
-202 IEGKI
+202 IEGH
-207 TDKKSE
+207 TTGDKKSE
-213 GTPTQNITINGSVYL
+213 GTPTQNITINGSVF
-228 INGSVYLSGY
+228 LSGY
-238 THTVTDPESKNY
+238 DHIVTDPESANY
-250 GKEITEYASLRA
+250 NKTITEYASLRA

-275 LDRVTFTDDVVIAG
+275 LDRVTFTNDVVIAG

-312 DYSAKIKNH
+312 DYSAKIKNK

-348 KPTKVSGNAVADL
+348 KRTKVPGNAVADL
-361 QGNCQIVI
+361 QGACKIVI

-397 VAVIKADKFIYAG
+397 VAVIRADKFIYAG

-473 PNFSYVLKD
+473 LNFSYVLKD

-544 TLKQRVQQAEAKATY
+544 TLKQRVQQAQAGPTY

-579 KDGKQLGGATIS
+579 KDGKQLGGAAIS

>member
-58 VTNYKRSSSNK
+58 VTNYKRSNSNK
-69 ARTRAFNE
+69 ARTRAIDEDLFN
-77 TLFKGLTESTVP
+77 GLTESTKP
-89 TAPSDEGAKQLNAAT
+89 AAPSADGAKQLNAAAN
-104 DLSND
+104 LSGD

-122 NNTIENTILFVAGNS
+122 NNTIENTTLFVAGNS

-145 TGNTIVVKKGGKLEY
+145 SGNTIVVMKGGKLEY

-178 GSYNIDNENI
+178 GSYNIDNDI
-188 IIDGTLYSSRALGK
+188 TIDGTLYSSRALGK

-228 INGSVYLSGY
+228 SGY
-238 THTVTDPESKNY
+238 KHTVTDQNSENY

-275 LDRVTFTDDVVIAG
+275 LDRVTFTNDVVVAG
-289 ALHVGKAAIVKNM
+289 ALHVGQTAIVKNM
-302 TIKNGGVFYS
+302 TIKEGGKFYS
-312 DYSAKIKNH
+312 DYSAKIKNN
-321 LTMEAGSYMDLKY
+321 LTMEPGSYMNLAY

-340 EYTDNGTE
+340 TYDKNGTE
-348 KPTKVSGNAVADL
+348 TVKTAGNAVADL

-383 NTSGQIVMGDDADN
+383 NTSGQIVMGDDANN

-442 EGNKVEFEYLN
+442 EGNKVDFDYLN
-453 WNSDVQSYDYITGGG
+453 WNADVQSYDYITGGG

-482 AYKVA
+482 EYKVA

-493 LLSTIANYDR
+493 LLSTIANYER
-503 DTQSATAIVPTDNNK
+503 DTQSATAIVPTDDNK
-518 VYVSYHTNGKEFG
+518 VYVSYHTNGTDFG

-544 TLKQRVQQAEAKATY
+544 TLKQRVQQAEAGATY

-579 KDGKQLGGATIS
+579 KDGKQLGGAAIS
-591 YAAIGSDGT
+591 YAAIGSDGL

-612 DNAVKGDANCVVPFG
+612 DNTVKGDANCVVPFG

-669 LNYKSE
+669 LNYTSE
-675 ITAGDAEVQGEVQV
+675 IAAGDAEVQGEVQV

-729 GLMCYDSNGNQAWA
+729 GLMCYENGSPAWA

-782 YGLVVLTKDGKE
+782 YGLVVLTKEGKE

-831 TGGAAK
+831 TSGAAQ

>member
-77 TLFKGLTESTVP
+77 ALFNGVTESTVQP
-89 TAPSDEGAKQLNAAT
+89 APSVDGAKQLNAAT
-104 DLSND
+104 NLSND

-145 TGNTIVVKKGGKLEY
+145 SGNTIVVLKGGKLEY
-160 TGSGSAI
+160 TGSSSAI

-178 GSYNIDNENI
+178 GSYSIANENI
-188 IIDGTLYSSRALGK
+188 TIDGALYSSRALGK
-202 IEGKI
+202 IDGKI

-213 GTPTQNITINGSVYL
+213 GTPTQNITINGSVF
-228 INGSVYLSGY
+228 LSGY
-238 THTVTDPESKNY
+238 DHIVTDPESANY
-250 GKEITEYASLRA
+250 NKTITEYASLRA

-275 LDRVTFTDDVVIAG
+275 LDRVTFTNDVVIAG

-312 DYSAKIKNH
+312 DNSAKIKNK

-348 KPTKVSGNAVADL
+348 KPTKVPGNAVADL
-361 QGNCQIVI
+361 QGACKIVI

-383 NTSGQIVMGDDADN
+383 NTFGQIVIGDDANN

-442 EGNKVEFEYLN
+442 AGNKVDFDYLN
-453 WNSDVQSYDYITGGG
+453 WNADVQSYDYVTGGG

-482 AYKVA
+482 EYEVA
-487 DQKKLM
+487 KQKKLM
-493 LLSTIANYDR
+493 LLSTIANYER

-518 VYVSYHTNGKEFG
+518 VYVSYHTNCKDFG

-544 TLKQRVQQAEAKATY
+544 TLKQRVQQADAGATY
-559 DFNHLNVINSKL
+559 DFNHLNVINNKL

-579 KDGKQLGGATIS
+579 KDGKQFGGATVS
-591 YAAIGSDGT
+591 YAAIGGDGT
-600 LNVTEGLTSQSL
+600 LNVTEGLSTVAL
-612 DNAVKGDANCVVPFG
+612 DNTVKGDANCVMPFG
-627 NNIAV
+627 DNIAV
-632 ASTLGYSVYDPTL
+632 ASTLGYSVYNPTL
-645 VKGDLTKTTGKAKF
+645 AEGTLTKTTGKAKF
-659 VAVNGTSLVG
+659 VAVNGSSLVG
-669 LNYKSE
+669 LNYTSE
-675 ITAGDAEVQGEVQV
+675 IAAGDAEVQGEVQV

-729 GLMCYDSNGNQAWA
+729 GLMCYENGNQVW
-743 SEWTTPTSKS
+743 EWTTPVSHGAG
-753 DKNVSV
+753 NVSV
-759 DKRQGYIN
+759 DNRQGYIN

-782 YGLVVLTKDGKE
+782 YGLVVLTKEGKE

-831 TGGAAK
+831 TSGDAQ

>member
-24 SSSDPAT
+24 SSSDPAS
-31 PITPGTV
+31 PINPGTV

-77 TLFKGLTESTVP
+77 ALFNGVTESTVQP
-89 TAPSDEGAKQLNAAT
+89 APSVDGAKQLNAAT
-104 DLSND
+104 NLSND

-145 TGNTIVVKKGGKLEY
+145 TGNTIVVMKGGKLEY

-167 PQGNTIYVLES
+167 PQNNTIYVLES
-178 GSYNIDNENI
+178 GSYSIDNENI
-188 IIDGTLYSSRALGK
+188 IIDGALYSSRALGK
-202 IEGKI
+202 IDGKI

-213 GTPTQNITINGSVYL
+213 GTPTQNITINGSVF
-228 INGSVYLSGY
+228 LSGY
-238 THTVTDPESKNY
+238 DHIVTDPESANY
-250 GKEITEYASLRA
+250 NKTITEYASLRA

-275 LDRVTFTDDVVIAG
+275 LDRVTFTNDVVIAG

-312 DYSAKIKNH
+312 DNSAKIKNK

-348 KPTKVSGNAVADL
+348 KPTKVLGNAVADL
-361 QGNCQIVI
+361 QGNCQIII

-383 NTSGQIVMGDDADN
+383 NTSGQIVMGDDDNN

-410 SDENV
+410 SDINV

-442 EGNKVEFEYLN
+442 EGNKVEFEDLN

-482 AYKVA
+482 AYKIA

-503 DTQSATAIVPTDNNK
+503 DAQSATAIVPTDNNK
-518 VYVSYHTNGKEFG
+518 VYVSYHTNGKDFG

-544 TLKQRVQQAEAKATY
+544 TLKQRVQQADAGATY
-559 DFNHLNVINSKL
+559 DFNHLNVINNKL

-579 KDGKQLGGATIS
+579 KDGKQLGGAAIS

-612 DNAVKGDANCVVPFG
+612 DNTVKGDANCIVPFG
-627 NNIAV
+627 DNIAV

-645 VKGDLTKTTGKAKF
+645 VEGTLTKTTGKAKF

-669 LNYKSE
+669 LNYTSE
-675 ITAGDAEVQGEVQV
+675 IAAGDAEVQGEVQV

-695 QTSSFNVGSIA
+695 QTSSFNVGAIA

-759 DKRQGYIN
+759 DKRKGYIN

-794 VTHKRIGTSGN
+794 VTHKRIGTSEN

-831 TGGAAK
+831 TGGAAQ

>member
-69 ARTRAFNE
+69 ARTRAIDE
-77 TLFKGLTESTVP
+77 TLFNGLTESTVP
-89 TAPSDEGAKQLNAAT
+89 TAPSADGAKQLNAAT

-122 NNTIENTILFVAGNS
+122 NNTIENTTLFVAGNS

-145 TGNTIVVKKGGKLEY
+145 SGNTIVVLKGGKLEY
-160 TGSGSAI
+160 TGSSSAI
-167 PQGNTIYVLES
+167 PQGNTIYVLGS
-178 GSYNIDNENI
+178 GSYSIANENI
-188 IIDGTLYSSRALGK
+188 IIDGALYSSRALGK
-202 IEGKI
+202 IEGH
-207 TDKKSE
+207 TTGDKKSE
-213 GTPTQNITINGSVYL
+213 GTPTQNITINGSVF
-228 INGSVYLSGY
+228 LSGY
-238 THTVTDPESKNY
+238 DHIVTDPESANY
-250 GKEITEYASLRA
+250 NKTITEYASLRA

-275 LDRVTFTDDVVIAG
+275 LDRVTFTDNVVLAG
-289 ALHVGKAAIVKNM
+289 ALHVGKAAIVKSM
-302 TIKNGGVFYS
+302 TIKDGGKFYS
-312 DYSAKIKNH
+312 DYSAKIKNK

-348 KPTKVSGNAVADL
+348 KPTKVLGNAVADL
-361 QGNCQIVI
+361 QGNCQIII

-383 NTSGQIVMGDDADN
+383 NTAGQVVLGGGADN

-410 SDENV
+410 SDINV

-442 EGNKVEFEYLN
+442 ESNKVDFEDLN
-453 WNSDVQSYDYITGGG
+453 WNADVQSYDYITGGG

-482 AYKVA
+482 AYKIA

-503 DTQSATAIVPTDNNK
+503 DAQSATAIVPTDNNK
-518 VYVSYHTNGKEFG
+518 VYVSYHTYGKDFG

-544 TLKQRVQQAEAKATY
+544 TLKQRVQQAEAGATY
-559 DFNHLNVINSKL
+559 DFNHLNVINNKL

-579 KDGKQLGGATIS
+579 KDGKQFGGATVS
-591 YAAIGSDGT
+591 YATIGGDGT
-600 LNVTEGLTSQSL
+600 LNVTEGLSTVAL
-612 DNAVKGDANCVVPFG
+612 DNTVKGDANCVMPFG
-627 NNIAV
+627 DNIAV
-632 ASTLGYSVYDPTL
+632 ASTLGYSVYNPTL
-645 VKGDLTKTTGKAKF
+645 AEGTLTKTTGKAKF
-659 VAVNGTSLVG
+659 VAVNGSSLVG
-669 LNYKSE
+669 LNYTSE
-675 ITAGDAEVQGEVQV
+675 IAAGDAEVQGEVQV

-759 DKRQGYIN
+759 DKRKGYIN

-794 VTHKRIGTSGN
+794 VTHKRIGTSEN

-831 TGGAAK
+831 TGGAAQ

>member
-77 TLFKGLTESTVP
+77 TLFDGVTESTKP
-89 TAPSDEGAKQLNAAT
+89 TAPSADGAKQLNAAT

-122 NNTIENTILFVAGNS
+122 NNKIENTTLFVVGNS
-137 TVKYSNLG
+137 TVKYNNLG
-145 TGNTIVVKKGGKLEY
+145 TGNKIIVQKGGKLEY

-167 PQGNTIYVLES
+167 PQNNTIYVLES
-178 GSYNIDNENI
+178 GSYSIANENI
-188 IIDGTLYSSRALGK
+188 TIDGALYSSRALGK
-202 IEGKI
+202 IEGH
-207 TDKKSE
+207 TTGDKKSE

-228 INGSVYLSGY
+228 SGY
-238 THTVTDPESKNY
+238 SHTVTDPESANY

-275 LDRVTFTDDVVIAG
+275 LYRVTFTNDVVIAG

-302 TIKNGGVFYS
+302 TIKNGGKFYS
-312 DYSAKIKNH
+312 EYSAKIKNK

-348 KPTKVSGNAVADL
+348 KPTKVPGNAVADL

-383 NTSGQIVMGDDADN
+383 NTSGQIVMGDDANN

-531 GSIDVAEMNGEQL
+531 GSINVAEMNGEQL
-544 TLKQRVQQAEAKATY
+544 TLKQRVQQADAGATY

-579 KDGKQLGGATIS
+579 KDGKQLGGAAIS
-591 YAAIGSDGT
+591 YAAIGGDGL

-645 VKGDLTKTTGKAKF
+645 VKGELTATTGKAKF
-659 VAVNGTSLVG
+659 VAVNGSSLVG
-669 LNYKSE
+669 LNYTSE
-675 ITAGDAEVQGEVQV
+675 IAAGDAEVQGEVQV

-695 QTSSFNVGSIA
+695 QTSSFNVGAIA

-729 GLMCYDSNGNQAWA
+729 GLMCYENGSPAWA

-794 VTHKRIGTSGN
+794 VTHKRIGTAGN

-831 TGGAAK
+831 TGGAAQ

>member
-31 PITPGTV
+31 PITSGTV

-69 ARTRAFNE
+69 ARTRAIDE
-77 TLFKGLTESTVP
+77 TLFNGLTESTVP
-89 TAPSDEGAKQLNAAT
+89 EAPSVDGAKQLNTAT
-104 DLSND
+104 NLSND

-145 TGNTIVVKKGGKLEY
+145 SGNTIVVLMGGKLEY
-160 TGSGSAI
+160 TGSESAI
-167 PQGNTIYVLES
+167 PQNNTIYVLES
-178 GSYNIDNENI
+178 GSYSIKNENI
-188 IIDGTLYSSRALGK
+188 TIDGTLYSSRALGK
-202 IEGKI
+202 IKGEI

-228 INGSVYLSGY
+228 SGY
-238 THTVTDPESKNY
+238 KHTVTDPDSKNY

-262 KTLTINAGAKVNT
+262 KTLTINADAKVNT
-275 LDRVTFTDDVVIAG
+275 LDRVTFTNDVVIAG

-312 DYSAKIKNH
+312 DYSAKIKNQ

-348 KPTKVSGNAVADL
+348 KPTKVPGNAVADL
-361 QGNCQIVI
+361 QGACKIVI

-383 NTSGQIVMGDDADN
+383 NTSGQIVMGDDANN

-433 ECYKNGAES
+433 ECYKNGEES
-442 EGNKVEFEYLN
+442 AGNKVDFDYLN
-453 WNSDVQSYDYITGGG
+453 WNADVQSYDYITGGG

-482 AYKVA
+482 EYEVA
-487 DQKKLM
+487 KQKKLM
-493 LLSTIANYDR
+493 LLSTIANYER

-518 VYVSYHTNGKEFG
+518 VYVSYHTNGAEFG

-544 TLKQRVQQAEAKATY
+544 TLRQRVQQAEAGGATY
-559 DFNHLNVINSKL
+559 DFNHLNVINNKL

-579 KDGKQLGGATIS
+579 KDGKQFGGATVS
-591 YAAIGSDGT
+591 YAAIGGDGT
-600 LNVTEGLTSQSL
+600 LNVTEGLSTVAL
-612 DNAVKGDANCVVPFG
+612 DNTVKGDANCVVPFD

-632 ASTLGYSVYDPTL
+632 ASTLGYSVYEPTL
-645 VKGDLTKTTGKAKF
+645 AKEAKDRVSTTGKAKF

-669 LNYKSE
+669 LNYTSE

-729 GLMCYDSNGNQAWA
+729 GLMCYENGSPAWA

-831 TGGAAK
+831 TGGDAQQ

>member
-58 VTNYKRSSSNK
+58 VTNYKRSNSNK
-69 ARTRAFNE
+69 ARTRAIDEDLFN
-77 TLFKGLTESTVP
+77 GLTESTVP
-89 TAPSDEGAKQLNAAT
+89 TAPSADGAKQLNAAT

-122 NNTIENTILFVAGNS
+122 NNTIENTTLFVAGNS

-145 TGNTIVVKKGGKLEY
+145 TGNTIVVMKGGKLEY

-188 IIDGTLYSSRALGK
+188 TIDGTLYSSRALGK
-202 IEGKI
+202 IDGKI

-228 INGSVYLSGY
+228 SGY
-238 THTVTDPESKNY
+238 EHTVTDPESENY
-250 GKEITEYASLRA
+250 GKVIREYASLRA
-262 KTLTINAGAKVNT
+262 KTLTINADAKVNT
-275 LDRVTFTDDVVIAG
+275 LDRVTFTNDVVIAG

-312 DYSAKIKNH
+312 DYSAKIKNQ
-321 LTMEAGSYMDLKY
+321 LTMEAGSYMNLAY

-340 EYTDNGTE
+340 TYDKNGTE
-348 KPTKVSGNAVADL
+348 TVKNAGNAVADL

-383 NTSGQIVMGDDADN
+383 NTSGQIVMGDDANN

-410 SDENV
+410 NDENV
-415 NFTSTP
+415 NFISTP
-421 NTNNQTILAQFK
+421 NTNNQTILAQLK
-433 ECYKNGAES
+433 ESYKNGAES
-442 EGNKVEFEYLN
+442 EGNKVDFDYLVFN
-453 WNSDVQSYDYITGGG
+453 ADVQSYDYITGGG
-468 ALTAG
+468 ALTPGA
-473 PNFSYVLKD
+473 NFSYTLKD
-482 AYKVA
+482 EYKVA
-487 DQKKLM
+487 DLKKLM

-503 DTQSATAIVPTDNNK
+503 DTQSATAIVPTADNK
-518 VYVSYHTNGKEFG
+518 VYVSYHTNGAEFG

-544 TLKQRVQQAEAKATY
+544 TLKQRVQQAEAGATY

-579 KDGKQLGGATIS
+579 KDGKQLGGAAIS

-612 DNAVKGDANCVVPFG
+612 DNTVKGDANCVVPFG

-632 ASTLGYSVYDPTL
+632 ASTLGYSIYDPTL
-645 VKGDLTKTTGKAKF
+645 VKGDLTTTTGKAKF

-669 LNYKSE
+669 LNYTSE
-675 ITAGDAEVQGEVQV
+675 IAAGDAEVQGEVQV
-689 FDNSMK
+689 FNNSMK
-695 QTSSFNVGSIA
+695 QTSSFNVGAIA

-729 GLMCYDSNGNQAWA
+729 GLMCYDSNGNPAWA
-743 SEWTTPTSKS
+743 SEWTTPVSHGEG
-753 DKNVSV
+753 NVSV

-831 TGGAAK
+831 TSGAAQ

>member
-77 TLFKGLTESTVP
+77 TLFDGVTESTKP
-89 TAPSDEGAKQLNAAT
+89 TAPSADGAKQLNAAT

-122 NNTIENTILFVAGNS
+122 NNTIENTTLFVAGNS

-145 TGNTIVVKKGGKLEY
+145 SGNTIVVMKGGKLEY

-167 PQGNTIYVLES
+167 PQNNTIYVLES
-178 GSYNIDNENI
+178 GSYSIDNENI
-188 IIDGTLYSSRALGK
+188 IIDGALYSSRALGK
-202 IEGKI
+202 IDGKI

-213 GTPTQNITINGSVYL
+213 GTPTQNITINGSVF
-228 INGSVYLSGY
+228 LSGY
-238 THTVTDPESKNY
+238 DHIVTDPESANY
-250 GKEITEYASLRA
+250 NKTITEYASLRA

-275 LDRVTFTDDVVIAG
+275 LDRVTFTNDVVIAG

-312 DYSAKIKNH
+312 DNSAKIKNK

-348 KPTKVSGNAVADL
+348 KPTKVPGNAVADL
-361 QGNCQIVI
+361 QGACKIVI

-383 NTSGQIVMGDDADN
+383 NTFGQIVIGDDANN

-442 EGNKVEFEYLN
+442 AGNKVDFDYLN
-453 WNSDVQSYDYITGGG
+453 WNADVQSYDYVTGGG

-482 AYKVA
+482 EYEVA
-487 DQKKLM
+487 KQKKLM
-493 LLSTIANYDR
+493 LLSTIANYER

-518 VYVSYHTNGKEFG
+518 VYVSYHTNGNDFG

-544 TLKQRVQQAEAKATY
+544 TLKQRVQQADAGATY

-579 KDGKQLGGATIS
+579 KDGKQLGGAAIS
-591 YAAIGSDGT
+591 YAAIGSDGL

-612 DNAVKGDANCVVPFG
+612 DNTVKGDANCVVPFD

-632 ASTLGYSVYDPTL
+632 ASTLGYSVYEPTL
-645 VKGDLTKTTGKAKF
+645 AKEAKDRVSTTGKAKF
-659 VAVNGTSLVG
+659 VAVNGSSLVG
-669 LNYKSE
+669 LNYTSE
-675 ITAGDAEVQGEVQV
+675 IAAGDAEVQGEVQV

-706 PNNGKNMIAIDSN
+706 PNNGKNMIAIDSD

-729 GLMCYDSNGNQAWA
+729 GLMCYNSNGNQAWT
-743 SEWTTPTSKS
+743 SEWTTPVSHGEG
-753 DKNVSV
+753 NISV

-831 TGGAAK
+831 TSGAAQ

>member
-69 ARTRAFNE
+69 ARTRVIDE
-77 TLFKGLTESTVP
+77 GLFKGVTKSTVP
-89 TAPSDEGAKQLNAAT
+89 EAPSVDGAKQLNAAT
-104 DLSND
+104 NLSND

-145 TGNTIVVKKGGKLEY
+145 TGNTIVVMKGGKLEY

-167 PQGNTIYVLES
+167 PQNNTIYVLES
-178 GSYNIDNENI
+178 GSYSIDNENI
-188 IIDGTLYSSRALGK
+188 IIDGALYSSRALGK
-202 IEGKI
+202 IDGKI

-213 GTPTQNITINGSVYL
+213 GTPTQNITINGSVF
-228 INGSVYLSGY
+228 LSGY
-238 THTVTDPESKNY
+238 DHIVTDPESANY
-250 GKEITEYASLRA
+250 NKTITEYASLRA

-275 LDRVTFTDDVVIAG
+275 LDRVTFTNDVIIAG

-312 DYSAKIKNH
+312 DNSAKIKNK

-348 KPTKVSGNAVADL
+348 KPTKVPGNAVADL
-361 QGNCQIVI
+361 KGNCQIVI

-383 NTSGQIVMGDDADN
+383 NTSGQVVLGDDANN

-410 SDENV
+410 NDENV
-415 NFTSTP
+415 NFISTP
-421 NTNNQTILAQFK
+421 HTNNQTILAQLK
-433 ECYKNGAES
+433 ESYKNGAES
-442 EGNKVEFEYLN
+442 EGNKVDFDYLVFN
-453 WNSDVQSYDYITGGG
+453 ADVQSYDYITGGG

-482 AYKVA
+482 EYEVA
-487 DQKKLM
+487 KQKKLM

-503 DTQSATAIVPTDNNK
+503 DTQSATAIVPTDDNK
-518 VYVSYHTNGKEFG
+518 VYVSYHTNGTEFG
-531 GSIDVAEMNGEQL
+531 GSINVAEMNGEQL
-544 TLKQRVQQAEAKATY
+544 TLKQRVQQAEAGATY

-579 KDGKQLGGATIS
+579 KDGKQYGGATVS
-591 YAAIGSDGT
+591 YAAIGGDGT

-645 VKGDLTKTTGKAKF
+645 VKGELTKTTGKAKF

-669 LNYKSE
+669 LNYTSE

-706 PNNGKNMIAIDSN
+706 PNNGKNMSAIDSN

-729 GLMCYDSNGNQAWA
+729 GLMCYENGSPAWA

-831 TGGAAK
+831 TSGAAQ

>member
-69 ARTRAFNE
+69 ARTRAIDE
-77 TLFKGLTESTVP
+77 TLFNGVTESTKP
-89 TAPSDEGAKQLNAAT
+89 TAPSADGAKQLNAAT

-145 TGNTIVVKKGGKLEY
+145 TGNTIVVMKGGKLEY

-167 PQGNTIYVLES
+167 PQNNTIYVLES
-178 GSYNIDNENI
+178 GSYSIKNENI
-188 IIDGTLYSSRALGK
+188 IIDGALYSSRALGK
-202 IEGKI
+202 IEGDI

-228 INGSVYLSGY
+228 SGY
-238 THTVTDPESKNY
+238 NHIVTDPESENY
-250 GKEITEYASLRA
+250 NKEITEYASLRA

-275 LDRVTFTDDVVIAG
+275 LNRVTFTDNVVIAG
-289 ALHVGKAAIVKNM
+289 ALHVGQTAIVNNM
-302 TIKNGGVFYS
+302 TIKKGGVFYS
-312 DYSAKIKNH
+312 EYSAKIKKQ
-321 LTMEAGSYMDLKY
+321 LTMEAGSYMNLAY

-340 EYTDNGTE
+340 KYEKNGTE
-348 KPTKVSGNAVADL
+348 KTTKVPGNAVADL

-383 NTSGQIVMGDDADN
+383 NTAGQVVLGGGADN
-397 VAVIKADKFIYAG
+397 VAVIKADKFIYDG
-410 SDENV
+410 DENI
-415 NFTSTP
+415 NFISTP
-421 NTNNQTILAQFK
+421 NTNNQTILAQLK
-433 ECYKNGAES
+433 ESYKNGE
-442 EGNKVEFEYLN
+442 KVDFDDLVFN
-453 WNSDVQSYDYITGGG
+453 ADVQSYDYITGGG
-468 ALTAG
+468 ALTPGA
-473 PNFSYVLKD
+473 NFSYVLKD

-503 DTQSATAIVPTDNNK
+503 DTQSATAIVPTDDNK
-518 VYVSYHTNGKEFG
+518 VYVSYHTNGKDFG

-544 TLKQRVQQAEAKATY
+544 TLKQRVQQAEAGATY

-579 KDGKQLGGATIS
+579 KDGKQLGGAAIS
-591 YAAIGSDGT
+591 YAAIGGDGL

-645 VKGDLTKTTGKAKF
+645 VKGELTATTGKAKF
-659 VAVNGTSLVG
+659 VAVNGSSLVG
-669 LNYKSE
+669 LNYTSE
-675 ITAGDAEVQGEVQV
+675 IAAGDAEVQGEVQV

-729 GLMCYDSNGNQAWA
+729 GLMCYENGSPAWA

-831 TGGAAK
+831 TGGAAQ

>member
-1 MKVFNSKLAAIGLA
+1 MLHSWQQALPTTSAAA
-15 AFVFASCSD
+15 
-24 SSSDPAT
+24 
-31 PITPGTV
+31 
-38 PSEITKIGLTQTD
+38 LT
-51 AAQLAAS
+51 
-58 VTNYKRSSSNK
+58 R

-77 TLFKGLTESTVP
+77 ALFNGVTESTVQP
-89 TAPSDEGAKQLNAAT
+89 APSVDGAKQLNAAT
-104 DLSND
+104 NLSND

-145 TGNTIVVKKGGKLEY
+145 TGNTIVVMKGGKLEY

-167 PQGNTIYVLES
+167 PQNNTIYVLES
-178 GSYNIDNENI
+178 GSYSIDNENI
-188 IIDGTLYSSRALGK
+188 IIDGALYSSRALGK
-202 IEGKI
+202 IDGKI

-228 INGSVYLSGY
+228 SGY
-238 THTVTDPESKNY
+238 DHIVTDPESANY
-250 GKEITEYASLRA
+250 NKTITEYASLRA

-275 LDRVTFTDDVVIAG
+275 LDRVTFTDNVVIAG

-302 TIKNGGVFYS
+302 TIKNGGKFYS
-312 DYSAKIKNH
+312 EYSAKIKNK
-321 LTMEAGSYMDLKY
+321 LTMEAGSYMDLRY

-340 EYTDNGTE
+340 KYDKNGTEE
-348 KPTKVSGNAVADL
+348 KPTKTVGDAVADL

-383 NTSGQIVMGDDADN
+383 NTSGQIVMGNDADN

-415 NFTSTP
+415 NFVSTP
-421 NTNNQTILAQFK
+421 HTNNQTILAQLK
-433 ECYKNGAES
+433 ECYKNGSET
-442 EGNKVEFEYLN
+442 EGNKVDFDYLVFN
-453 WNSDVQSYDYITGGG
+453 ADVQSYDYITGGG

-473 PNFSYVLKD
+473 PNFSYVLKNE
-482 AYKVA
+482 YEVA
-487 DQKKLM
+487 KQKKLM

-503 DTQSATAIVPTDNNK
+503 DTQSATAIVPTANNK
-518 VYVSYHTNGKEFG
+518 VYVSYHTNGKDFG

-544 TLKQRVQQAEAKATY
+544 TLKQRVQQAEAGATY

-579 KDGKQLGGATIS
+579 KDGKQLGGAAIS
-591 YAAIGSDGT
+591 YAAIGGDGL
-600 LNVTEGLTSQSL
+600 LNVREGLTSQSL

-645 VKGDLTKTTGKAKF
+645 VKGELTKTTGKAKF

-669 LNYKSE
+669 LNYTSE

-695 QTSSFNVGSIA
+695 QTSSFNVGAIA

-729 GLMCYDSNGNQAWA
+729 GLMCYENGSPAWA

-831 TGGAAK
+831 TSGAAQ

>member
-24 SSSDPAT
+24 SSSDPAS
-31 PITPGTV
+31 PINPGTV

-77 TLFKGLTESTVP
+77 TLFNGLTQMPDVP
-89 TAPSDEGAKQLNAAT
+89 SNEDAVQLNAAK
-104 DLSND
+104 DLSNE
-109 KYKTRSGKTYDFS
+109 KYKTRNGKTYDFS
-122 NNTIENTILFVAGNS
+122 NNTLQNATLFVVGNS
-137 TVKYSNLG
+137 TVKYNNLG
-145 TGNTIVVKKGGKLEY
+145 TGNTIIVQKGGKLEY
-160 TGSGSAI
+160 TGNGTAI
-167 PQGNTIYVLES
+167 PQNNTIIVLES
-178 GSYNIDNENI
+178 GSYSIANDIT
-188 IIDGTLYSSRALGK
+188 IDGTLYSSRALGK

-213 GTPTQNITINGSVYL
+213 GTPTQNITINGSVF
-228 INGSVYLSGY
+228 LSGY
-238 THTVTDPESKNY
+238 KHKVTDPESENY
-250 GKEITEYASLRA
+250 GKELTEYASLRA
-262 KTLTINAGAKVNT
+262 KKLTINAGARVNT
-275 LDRVTFTDDVVIAG
+275 LDRVTFTNDVVIEG
-289 ALHVGKAAIVKNM
+289 ALHVGQTAIVKNM
-302 TIKNGGVFYS
+302 TIKNGGKFYS
-312 DYSAKIKNH
+312 DYSAKIKNN
-321 LTMEAGSYMDLKY
+321 LTMEPGSYMDLAY

-340 EYTDNGTE
+340 KYDKNGTEE
-348 KPTKVSGNAVADL
+348 KPTKTIGDAVADL
-361 QGNCQIVI
+361 KGNCQIVI

-383 NTSGQIVMGDDADN
+383 NTAGQIVMGDDANN

-421 NTNNQTILAQFK
+421 NTNNQIILAQFK
-433 ECYKNGAES
+433 EIYKNGAES
-442 EGNKVEFEYLN
+442 EGNKVDFEYLN
-453 WNSDVQSYDYITGGG
+453 WNADVQSYDYITGGG
-468 ALTAG
+468 ALIAG
-473 PNFSYVLKD
+473 DNFSYKLKEE
-482 AYKVA
+482 YKVA

-544 TLKQRVQQAEAKATY
+544 SLIQRVQQAEARATY

-579 KDGKQLGGATIS
+579 KDGNQLGGAAIS
-591 YAAIGSDGT
+591 YAAIGSDGL

-612 DNAVKGDANCVVPFG
+612 DNTVKGDANCVMPFG
-627 NNIAV
+627 DNITV
-632 ASTLGYSVYDPTL
+632 ASTLGYSIYDPTL
-645 VKGDLTKTTGKAKF
+645 VKGTLTTTTGKAKF
-659 VAVNGTSLVG
+659 VAVNGSSLVG

-675 ITAGDAEVQGEVQV
+675 IAAGDDEVQGEVQV

-695 QTSSFNVGSIA
+695 QTSSFNVGAIA

-729 GLMCYDSNGNQAWA
+729 GLMCYESNGSQAWT

-794 VTHKRIGTSGN
+794 VTHKRIGTAGN

-831 TGGAAK
+831 TGGAAQ

>member
-69 ARTRAFNE
+69 ARTRVIDEDLFN
-77 TLFKGLTESTVP
+77 GVTESTVP
-89 TAPSDEGAKQLNAAT
+89 KAPSVDGAKQLNSAT
-104 DLSND
+104 NLSND

-145 TGNTIVVKKGGKLEY
+145 TGNTIVVLKGGKLQY
-160 TGSGSAI
+160 TGSGKAI
-167 PQGNTIYVLES
+167 PQDNTIYVQES
-178 GSYNIDNENI
+178 GSYSIDNENI

-202 IEGKI
+202 IEEKN

-213 GTPTQNITINGSVYL
+213 VTPTQDIT

-238 THTVTDPESKNY
+238 KHTVTDPDSKNF

-312 DYSAKIKNH
+312 DYSAKIKNK

-348 KPTKVSGNAVADL
+348 KPTKVPGNAVADL
-361 QGNCQIVI
+361 KGDCKIVI

-374 MSFNTLKTD
+374 MSFNILKTD
-383 NTSGQIVMGDDADN
+383 NTAGQVVLGDDANN
-397 VAVIKADKFIYAG
+397 VAVIKADKFIYARN
-410 SDENV
+410 DENV
-415 NFTSTP
+415 NFISTP

-433 ECYKNGAES
+433 ECYNNGEES
-442 EGNKVEFEYLN
+442 AGNKVDFDYLN
-453 WNSDVQSYDYITGGG
+453 WNADVQSYDYITGGG

-482 AYKVA
+482 EYEVA
-487 DQKKLM
+487 KQKKLM
-493 LLSTIANYDR
+493 LLSTIANYER
-503 DTQSATAIVPTDNNK
+503 DTQSATAIVPTADNK
-518 VYVSYHTNGKEFG
+518 VYVSYHTNGAKFG
-531 GSIDVAEMNGEQL
+531 GSIDVAEMNDEQL
-544 TLKQRVQQAEAKATY
+544 TLKQRVQQAAAGATY
-559 DFNHLNVINSKL
+559 DFNHLSVINSKL

-579 KDGKQLGGATIS
+579 KDGKQLGGAAIS
-591 YAAIGSDGT
+591 YAAIGGDGL

-669 LNYKSE
+669 LNYTSE
-675 ITAGDAEVQGEVQV
+675 IAAGDAEVQGEVQV

-729 GLMCYDSNGNQAWA
+729 GLMCYENGSPAWA

-831 TGGAAK
+831 TGGDAQQ

>member
-77 TLFKGLTESTVP
+77 TLFDGLTESTKP
-89 TAPSDEGAKQLNAAT
+89 TAPSADGAKQLNAAAN
-104 DLSND
+104 LSGD

-145 TGNTIVVKKGGKLEY
+145 SGNTIVVLKGGKLEY

-167 PQGNTIYVLES
+167 PQNNTIYVLES
-178 GSYNIDNENI
+178 GSYSIKNENI
-188 IIDGTLYSSRALGK
+188 TIDGTLYSSRALGK
-202 IEGKI
+202 IEGEI

-228 INGSVYLSGY
+228 SGY
-238 THTVTDPESKNY
+238 KHTVTDPDSKNY

-340 EYTDNGTE
+340 EYTENGTE
-348 KPTKVSGNAVADL
+348 KPTKVPGNAVADL

-383 NTSGQIVMGDDADN
+383 NTSGQIVMGDDANN

-433 ECYKNGAES
+433 ECYKNGTES
-442 EGNKVEFEYLN
+442 EGNKVDFDYLN
-453 WNSDVQSYDYITGGG
+453 WNADVQSYDYVTGGG

-482 AYKVA
+482 EYEVA
-487 DQKKLM
+487 KQKKLM
-493 LLSTIANYDR
+493 LLSTIANYER

-518 VYVSYHTNGKEFG
+518 VYVSYHTNGKDFG

-544 TLKQRVQQAEAKATY
+544 TLKQRVQQAEAGATY
-559 DFNHLNVINSKL
+559 DFNHLNVINNKL

-579 KDGKQLGGATIS
+579 KDGKQFGGATVS
-591 YAAIGSDGT
+591 YAAIGGDGT
-600 LNVTEGLTSQSL
+600 LNVTEGLSTVAL
-612 DNAVKGDANCVVPFG
+612 DNTVKGDANCVVPFG

-632 ASTLGYSVYDPTL
+632 ASTLGYSVYDPTF
-645 VKGDLTKTTGKAKF
+645 VEGTLTKTTGKAKF
-659 VAVNGTSLVG
+659 VAVNGSSLVG
-669 LNYKSE
+669 LNYTSE
-675 ITAGDAEVQGEVQV
+675 IAAGDAEVQGEVQV

-695 QTSSFNVGSIA
+695 QTSSFNVGAIA

-719 GRIYV
+719 GRIYI

-729 GLMCYDSNGNQAWA
+729 GLMCYENGSQVW
-743 SEWTTPTSKS
+743 EWTTPVSHGAG
-753 DKNVSV
+753 NVSV
-759 DKRQGYIN
+759 DNRQGYIN

-782 YGLVVLTKDGKE
+782 YGLVVLTKEGKE

-831 TGGAAK
+831 TSGDAQQ

>member
-77 TLFKGLTESTVP
+77 TLFDGLTESTKP
-89 TAPSDEGAKQLNAAT
+89 TAPSADGAKQLNAAAN
-104 DLSND
+104 LSGD

-145 TGNTIVVKKGGKLEY
+145 SGNTIVVLKGGKLEY

-167 PQGNTIYVLES
+167 PQGNTIHVLES
-178 GSYNIDNENI
+178 GSYSIDNENI
-188 IIDGTLYSSRALGK
+188 TIDGTLYSSRALGK
-202 IEGKI
+202 IEGQTKG
-207 TDKKSE
+207 DKKSE

-228 INGSVYLSGY
+228 NGYE
-238 THTVTDPESKNY
+238 HTVTDPESENY
-250 GKEITEYASLRA
+250 GKVIREYASLRA

-275 LDRVTFTDDVVIAG
+275 LDRVTFTNDVVIAG
-289 ALHVGKAAIVKNM
+289 ALHVGQTAIVKNM

-312 DYSAKIKNH
+312 DYSAKIKNK
-321 LTMEAGSYMDLKY
+321 LSMEPGSYMDLKY

-340 EYTDNGTE
+340 TYDENGTE
-348 KPTKVSGNAVADL
+348 KPTKVPGNAVADL

-383 NTSGQIVMGDDADN
+383 NTSGQIVMGDDANN

-442 EGNKVEFEYLN
+442 EGNKVDFDYLN
-453 WNSDVQSYDYITGGG
+453 WNADVQSYDYITGGG
-468 ALTAG
+468 ALTPGA
-473 PNFSYVLKD
+473 NFSYVLKD
-482 AYKVA
+482 EYKVA

-503 DTQSATAIVPTDNNK
+503 DTQSATAIVPTDDNK
-518 VYVSYHTNGKEFG
+518 VYVSYHTNGKDFG

-544 TLKQRVQQAEAKATY
+544 TLKQRVQQAEAGATY

-579 KDGKQLGGATIS
+579 KDGKQLGGAAIS
-591 YAAIGSDGT
+591 YATIGSDGR

-612 DNAVKGDANCVVPFG
+612 DNTVKGDANCVVPFD

-632 ASTLGYSVYDPTL
+632 ASTLGYSVYEPTL
-645 VKGDLTKTTGKAKF
+645 AKEAKERVSTTGKAKF
-659 VAVNGTSLVG
+659 MAVNGTSLVG

-675 ITAGDAEVQGEVQV
+675 ITAGDDEVQGEVQV
-689 FDNSMK
+689 FDNTMK

-729 GLMCYDSNGNQAWA
+729 GLMCYENGSPAWA

-782 YGLVVLTKDGKE
+782 YGLVVLTMDGKE

-831 TGGAAK
+831 TSGAAQ

>member
-31 PITPGTV
+31 PITSGTV

-77 TLFKGLTESTVP
+77 ALFNGVTESTVQP
-89 TAPSDEGAKQLNAAT
+89 APSVDGAKQLNAAT
-104 DLSND
+104 NLSND

-145 TGNTIVVKKGGKLEY
+145 TGNTIVVMKGGKLEY

-167 PQGNTIYVLES
+167 PQNNTIYVLES
-178 GSYNIDNENI
+178 GSYSIDNENI
-188 IIDGTLYSSRALGK
+188 IIDGALYSSRALGK
-202 IEGKI
+202 IDGKI

-228 INGSVYLSGY
+228 SGY
-238 THTVTDPESKNY
+238 DHIVTDPESANY
-250 GKEITEYASLRA
+250 NKTITEYASLRA

-275 LDRVTFTDDVVIAG
+275 LDRVTFTDNVVIAG

-302 TIKNGGVFYS
+302 TIKNGGKFYS
-312 DYSAKIKNH
+312 EYSAKIKNQ

-340 EYTDNGTE
+340 TYDKNGTE
-348 KPTKVSGNAVADL
+348 KPTKVPGNAVADL

-383 NTSGQIVMGDDADN
+383 NTSGQIVMGDDANN

-410 SDENV
+410 NDENV

-442 EGNKVEFEYLN
+442 AGNKVDFEYLN

-468 ALTAG
+468 ALIAG
-473 PNFSYVLKD
+473 DNFSYKLKEE
-482 AYKVA
+482 YEVA
-487 DQKKLM
+487 KQKKLM

-518 VYVSYHTNGKEFG
+518 VYVSYHTNGAEFG
-531 GSIDVAEMNGEQL
+531 GSIDVAEMNGDQL
-544 TLKQRVQQAEAKATY
+544 TLKQRVQQAEAGATY
-559 DFNHLNVINSKL
+559 DFNHLNVIDSKL

-579 KDGKQLGGATIS
+579 KDGKQYGGATIS
-591 YAAIGSDGT
+591 YAAIESDGK
-600 LNVTEGLTSQSL
+600 LNVTEGLSTLPL

-627 NNIAV
+627 NKIVV
-632 ASTLGYSVYDPTL
+632 ANTKGYDV
-645 VKGDLTKTTGKAKF
+645 VEKDLSGNKNTKAPGKAKF
-659 VAVNGTSLVG
+659 LALNGSSLVG
-669 LNYKSE
+669 LNYKTE
-675 ITAGDAEVQGEVQV
+675 ITAGNDPVDGEIQV

-695 QTSSFNVGSIA
+695 QTSRFDVGSIA

-729 GLMCYDSNGNQAWA
+729 GLMCYENGSPAWT
-743 SEWTTPTSKS
+743 SEWTTPVSHGAG
-753 DKNVSV
+753 NVSV
-759 DKRQGYIN
+759 DNRQGYIN

-782 YGLVVLTKDGKE
+782 YGLVVLNKNGEE

-831 TGGAAK
+831 TSGAAQQ

>member
-69 ARTRAFNE
+69 ARTRAIDEDLFN
-77 TLFKGLTESTVP
+77 GLTESTKP
-89 TAPSDEGAKQLNAAT
+89 AAPSADGAKQLNAAA

-122 NNTIENTILFVAGNS
+122 NNTIENTTLFVAGNS

-145 TGNTIVVKKGGKLEY
+145 SGNTIVVMKGGKLEY

-178 GSYNIDNENI
+178 GSYNIDNDI
-188 IIDGTLYSSRALGK
+188 TIDGTLYSSRALGK

-228 INGSVYLSGY
+228 SGY
-238 THTVTDPESKNY
+238 KHTVTDQNSENY

-275 LDRVTFTDDVVIAG
+275 LDRVTFTNDVVVAG
-289 ALHVGKAAIVKNM
+289 ALHVGQTAIVKNM
-302 TIKNGGVFYS
+302 TIKEGGKFYS
-312 DYSAKIKNH
+312 DYSAKIKNN
-321 LTMEAGSYMDLKY
+321 LTMEPGSYMNLAY

-340 EYTDNGTE
+340 TYDKNGTE
-348 KPTKVSGNAVADL
+348 TVKTAGNAVADL
-361 QGNCQIVI
+361 QGNCKIVI

-383 NTSGQIVMGDDADN
+383 NTSGQIVMGDDANN

-442 EGNKVEFEYLN
+442 EGNKVDFDYLN
-453 WNSDVQSYDYITGGG
+453 WNADVQSYDYITGGG

-482 AYKVA
+482 EYKVA

-503 DTQSATAIVPTDNNK
+503 DTQSATAIIPTADNK

-544 TLKQRVQQAEAKATY
+544 TLKQRVQQAEAGATY

-579 KDGKQLGGATIS
+579 KDGKQLGGAAIS
-591 YAAIGSDGT
+591 YATIGGDGT

-612 DNAVKGDANCVVPFG
+612 DNTVKGDANCVVPFG

-669 LNYKSE
+669 LNYTSE
-675 ITAGDAEVQGEVQV
+675 IAAGDAEVQGEVQV
-689 FDNSMK
+689 FDNTMK

-719 GRIYV
+719 NRIYV

-729 GLMCYDSNGNQAWA
+729 GLMCYDSNGNPAWA

-782 YGLVVLTKDGKE
+782 YGLVVLTKEGKE

-831 TGGAAK
+831 TSGAAQ

>member
-77 TLFKGLTESTVP
+77 TLFDGLTESTKP
-89 TAPSDEGAKQLNAAT
+89 TAPSADGAKQLNAAAN
-104 DLSND
+104 LSGD

-145 TGNTIVVKKGGKLEY
+145 SGNTIVVLKGGKLEY

-167 PQGNTIYVLES
+167 PQDNTIYVLES
-178 GSYNIDNENI
+178 GSYSIDNENI
-188 IIDGTLYSSRALGK
+188 IIDGALYSSRALGK
-202 IEGKI
+202 IEGQTKG
-207 TDKKSE
+207 DKKSE

-228 INGSVYLSGY
+228 NGYE
-238 THTVTDPESKNY
+238 HTVTDPESENY
-250 GKEITEYASLRA
+250 GKVIREYASLRA

-275 LDRVTFTDDVVIAG
+275 LDRVTFTNDVVIAG
-289 ALHVGKAAIVKNM
+289 ALHVGQTAIVKNM
-302 TIKNGGVFYS
+302 IIKNGGVFYS
-312 DYSAKIKNH
+312 DYSAKIKNK
-321 LTMEAGSYMDLKY
+321 LSMEPGSYMDLKY

-340 EYTDNGTE
+340 TYDENGTE
-348 KPTKVSGNAVADL
+348 KPTKVPGNAVADL

-383 NTSGQIVMGDDADN
+383 NTSGQIVMGDDANN

-410 SDENV
+410 SNENV

-442 EGNKVEFEYLN
+442 EGNKVDFDYLN
-453 WNSDVQSYDYITGGG
+453 WNADVQSYDYITGGG
-468 ALTAG
+468 ALTPGA
-473 PNFSYVLKD
+473 NFSYVLKD
-482 AYKVA
+482 EYKVA

-503 DTQSATAIVPTDNNK
+503 DTQSATAIVPTDDNK
-518 VYVSYHTNGKEFG
+518 VYVSYHTNGKDFG

-544 TLKQRVQQAEAKATY
+544 TLKQRVQQAEAGATY

-579 KDGKQLGGATIS
+579 KDGKQLGGAAIS
-591 YAAIGSDGT
+591 YATIGSDGR

-612 DNAVKGDANCVVPFG
+612 DNTVKGDANCVVPFD

-632 ASTLGYSVYDPTL
+632 ASTLGYSVYEPTL
-645 VKGDLTKTTGKAKF
+645 AKEAKERVSTTGKAKF
-659 VAVNGTSLVG
+659 MAVNGTSLVG

-675 ITAGDAEVQGEVQV
+675 ITAGDDEVQGEVQV
-689 FDNSMK
+689 FDNTMK

-729 GLMCYDSNGNQAWA
+729 GLMCYENGSPAWA

-831 TGGAAK
+831 TSGAAQ

>member
-69 ARTRAFNE
+69 ARTRAIDE
-77 TLFKGLTESTVP
+77 TLFNGVTESTKP
-89 TAPSDEGAKQLNAAT
+89 TAPSVDGAKQLNAAT

-137 TVKYSNLG
+137 TVKYSKLG
-145 TGNTIVVKKGGKLEY
+145 TGNTIVVLKGGKLEY

-167 PQGNTIYVLES
+167 PQDNTIYVLES
-178 GSYNIDNENI
+178 GSYSIDNENI
-188 IIDGTLYSSRALGK
+188 IIDGALYSSRALGK
-202 IEGKI
+202 IDGKI

-213 GTPTQNITINGSVYL
+213 GTPTQNITINGSVF
-228 INGSVYLSGY
+228 LSGY
-238 THTVTDPESKNY
+238 DHIVTDPESANY
-250 GKEITEYASLRA
+250 NKTITEYASLRA

-275 LDRVTFTDDVVIAG
+275 LDRVTFTNDVVIAG

-302 TIKNGGVFYS
+302 TIKNGGKFYS
-312 DYSAKIKNH
+312 EYSAKIKNH

-383 NTSGQIVMGDDADN
+383 NTSGQIVMGDDANN

-410 SDENV
+410 NDENV

-544 TLKQRVQQAEAKATY
+544 TLKQRVQQAEAGATY
-559 DFNHLNVINSKL
+559 DFNHLNVINNKL

-579 KDGKQLGGATIS
+579 KDGKQLGGAAIS
-591 YAAIGSDGT
+591 YAAIGGDGL

-612 DNAVKGDANCVVPFG
+612 DNTVKGDANCIVPFG
-627 NNIAV
+627 DNIAV

-645 VKGDLTKTTGKAKF
+645 VKGELTATTGKAKF
-659 VAVNGTSLVG
+659 VAVNGSSLVG
-669 LNYKSE
+669 LNYTSK
-675 ITAGDAEVQGEVQV
+675 IAAGDAEVQGEVQV

-729 GLMCYDSNGNQAWA
+729 GLMCYENGSPAWA

-831 TGGAAK
+831 TGGAAQ

>member
-77 TLFKGLTESTVP
+77 TLFDGVTESTKP
-89 TAPSDEGAKQLNAAT
+89 TAPSADGAKQLNAAT

-122 NNTIENTILFVAGNS
+122 NNKIENTTLFVVGNS
-137 TVKYSNLG
+137 TVKYNNLG
-145 TGNTIVVKKGGKLEY
+145 TGNKIIVQKGGKLEY

-167 PQGNTIYVLES
+167 PQNNTIYVLES
-178 GSYNIDNENI
+178 GSYSIANENI
-188 IIDGTLYSSRALGK
+188 TIDGALYSSRALGK
-202 IEGKI
+202 IEGH
-207 TDKKSE
+207 TTGDKKSE

-228 INGSVYLSGY
+228 SGY
-238 THTVTDPESKNY
+238 SHTVTDPESANY

-275 LDRVTFTDDVVIAG
+275 LNRVTFTNDVVIAG

-302 TIKNGGVFYS
+302 TIKNGGKFYS
-312 DYSAKIKNH
+312 EYSAKIKNK

-340 EYTDNGTE
+340 TYDENGTE
-348 KPTKVSGNAVADL
+348 KPTKVPGNAVADL

-383 NTSGQIVMGDDADN
+383 NTSGQIVMGDDANN

-415 NFTSTP
+415 NFIGTP
-421 NTNNQTILAQFK
+421 HTNNQTILAQLK
-433 ECYKNGAES
+433 ESYKNGAES
-442 EGNKVEFEYLN
+442 EGNKVDFDYLVFN
-453 WNSDVQSYDYITGGG
+453 ADVQSYDYITGGG

-473 PNFSYVLKD
+473 PNFSYVLKNE
-482 AYKVA
+482 YEVA
-487 DQKKLM
+487 KQKKLM

-518 VYVSYHTNGKEFG
+518 VYVSYHTNGKDFG

-544 TLKQRVQQAEAKATY
+544 TLKQRVQQAEAGATY

-579 KDGKQLGGATIS
+579 KDGKQLGGAAIS
-591 YAAIGSDGT
+591 YAAIGGDGL

-612 DNAVKGDANCVVPFG
+612 DNAVKGDANCVMPFG
-627 NNIAV
+627 DNITV
-632 ASTLGYSVYDPTL
+632 ASTLGYSIYDPTL
-645 VKGDLTKTTGKAKF
+645 VKGTLTTTTGKAKF
-659 VAVNGTSLVG
+659 VAVNGSSLVG

-675 ITAGDAEVQGEVQV
+675 IAAGDDEVQGEVQV

-695 QTSSFNVGSIA
+695 QTSSFNVGAIA

-729 GLMCYDSNGNQAWA
+729 GLMCYESNGSQAWT

-794 VTHKRIGTSGN
+794 VTHKRIGTAGN

-831 TGGAAK
+831 TGGAAQ

>member
-69 ARTRAFNE
+69 ARTRAIDKE
-77 TLFKGLTESTVP
+77 LFDGLTESTVP
-89 TAPSDEGAKQLNAAT
+89 AAPSADGAKQLNAAT
-104 DLSND
+104 DLSGD

-122 NNTIENTILFVAGNS
+122 NNTIENTTLFVAGNS
-137 TVKYSNLG
+137 TVKYSKLG
-145 TGNTIVVKKGGKLEY
+145 SGNTIVVLKGGKLEY

-167 PQGNTIYVLES
+167 PQGNTIHVLGS
-178 GSYNIDNENI
+178 GSYSIVNNENI

-202 IEGKI
+202 IDGEI

-228 INGSVYLSGY
+228 NGYS
-238 THTVTDPESKNY
+238 HTVTDPESANY

-275 LDRVTFTDDVVIAG
+275 LDRVTFTDNVVIAG

-302 TIKNGGVFYS
+302 TIKNGGKFYS
-312 DYSAKIKNH
+312 EYSAKIKNK
-321 LTMEAGSYMDLKY
+321 LTMEAGSYMNLAY

-340 EYTDNGTE
+340 KYDKNGTEE
-348 KPTKVSGNAVADL
+348 KPTKTVGDAVADL

-383 NTSGQIVMGDDADN
+383 NTSGQIVMGDDDNN

-433 ECYKNGAES
+433 EIYKNGAES
-442 EGNKVEFEYLN
+442 AGNKVDFDYLN
-453 WNSDVQSYDYITGGG
+453 WNADVQSYDYVTGGG

-482 AYKVA
+482 EYKVA

-503 DTQSATAIVPTDNNK
+503 DTQSATAIVPTADNK
-518 VYVSYHTNGKEFG
+518 VYVSYHTNGTEFG

-544 TLKQRVQQAEAKATY
+544 TLKQRVQQAEAGATY

-579 KDGKQLGGATIS
+579 KDGKQLGGAAIS
-591 YAAIGSDGT
+591 YAAIGGDGL

-632 ASTLGYSVYDPTL
+632 ASTLGYSIYDPTL

-659 VAVNGTSLVG
+659 VAVNGSSLVG
-669 LNYKSE
+669 LNYTSE
-675 ITAGDAEVQGEVQV
+675 IAAGDAEVQGEVQV

-729 GLMCYDSNGNQAWA
+729 GLMCYENGSPAWA

-782 YGLVVLTKDGKE
+782 YGLVVLTKEGKE